1 MHKLHHK
8 LVLTN
13 KVNCCN
19 SRAGCLP
26 ALLFWFLNI
35 RNMKKLIKYIVS
47 IGAVVL
53 LLVAVVGLNIAIQDN
68 NETTATSSSGTATR
82 LNVAIVNEDKAVA
95 SGNNTYSL
103 GNSYIKKLEK
113 DESQNWSVVTRGTAD
128 SGNYQLIVI
137 IPSDFSAKILDLNS
151 LSAEQATIS
160 YEVKADGNQ
169 QIETEA
175 TKVGKDI
182 VSDLNNQLVDMYMA
196 SILSN
201 LYTAQQNVQVIANQ
215 QSGNIYSYRTNLL
228 GSAVDFE
235 NNFPT
240 LVTTANSSL
249 TANEAL
255 IQSLSTFSSLYNTLD
270 SSQQSFSTDLM
281 SLLEKRANDSISYE
295 DFASAL
301 MAVDP
306 GALSTDLATMTELLQ
321 DTQSQ
326 LKTTVSN
333 VSSSNTNGNDDV
345 QNQVDSLEKQIDTL
359 EKQFA
364 EQLQVL
370 QKQKD
375 NIEQFA
381 EDEVAKYYKAGSDDL
396 TVADLLNQKR
406 KSDGK
411 SYLATTADSYRS
423 SLQSTTSVALNQLP
437 AIDQSGIKS
446 LAANMTYLDASA
458 ADSLS
463 DFSTDLAAKFRSEV
477 SYTPSAL
484 SSELAAAKTAL
495 ETAKN
500 DFETEEQAYTNSV
513 TDATNSATTVKA
525 KVSLTLPSRAGFVLD
540 SWSYN
545 GKTYSGS
552 DTENVEVTLA
562 DSSSSDNSF
571 KFTYHYDTD
580 TADTTD
586 DSSVSDS
593 ISVTINGVTMTSA
606 NTMPDMTDYHQKAQA
621 YRKAESAYTAK
632 VQEVK
637 DVYKN
642 AQTLLNQYYATDA
655 FLNQSVK
662 ELITDIVTTALTDN
676 LTSYTENSTSTTE
689 SIKQQIDNLKAKRD
703 TIANQLANLQSSNE
717 AITSSLTSEI
727 NAVQS
732 LQEQISDL
740 KTQETSVSS
749 ALSDSDSTLGTLSST
764 LSDLLSSTSEL
775 KSTSESNVDEA
786 SQVSTLFSSF
796 NSDVE
801 SAQSN
806 SSKLA
811 TDAQDL
817 MAQFNKELEASGDF
831 VGSFVKVLNNA
842 YSNGVANEALLDF
855 LSNPV
860 TESSSSVKATVNVY
874 RPFTWILLLEIVTLF
889 TAYIFATYNVI
900 QKVKDKFSINKLQ
913 ETDILNTA
921 VIALLA
927 IITGVIL
934 GSVSASRLSVEREL
948 MPSWVLVVT
957 LFSLILTQG
966 QYLLIKN
973 FKAFGMGLSLFMTI
987 SFIYLSNAIGTT
999 ATLSGVPANLK
1010 KLNVLSI
1017 LEETLSS
1024 YFDGQSASLL
1034 LLLGVI
1040 VAILLLIGVNV
1051 FVTLNWQKLLQ
1062 KASKAEV

>member
-1 MHKLHHK
+1 
-8 LVLTN
+8 
-13 KVNCCN
+13 
-19 SRAGCLP
+19 
-26 ALLFWFLNI
+26 
-35 RNMKKLIKYIVS
+35 MKKLIKYIVS

-82 LNVAIVNEDKAVA
+82 LNVAIVNEDKAVV

-113 DESQNWSVVTRGTAD
+113 DDSQNWSVVTRGTAD

-281 SLLEKRANDSISYE
+281 SLVEKRANDSISYE

-306 GALSTDLATMTELLQ
+306 DALSTDLTTMTELLQ

-326 LKTTVSN
+326 LETTVSN
-333 VSSSNTNGNDDV
+333 VSSSSTSGNDDV
-345 QNQVDSLEKQIDTL
+345 QNQVDSLTEQINTL
-359 EKQFA
+359 ENQFA

-370 QKQKD
+370 QEQKD
-375 NIEQFA
+375 NIQQFA
-381 EDEVAKYYKAGSDDL
+381 AEEVAKYYKDSSDL
-396 TVADLLNQKR
+396 TVADLLNQK
-406 KSDGK
+406 SDGN
-411 SYLATTADSYRS
+411 SYLTTTADSYRS

-437 AIDQSGIKS
+437 AIDQSGISS

-463 DFSTDLAAKFRSEV
+463 DFSTDLAAKFSSEV

-495 ETAKN
+495 ENAKN
-500 DFETEEQAYTNSV
+500 DFETEEQTYTNSV
-513 TDATNSATTVKA
+513 TNATNSATTVKA

-545 GKTYSGS
+545 GKTYSSS
-552 DTENVEVTLA
+552 DTENVEVTLS

-593 ISVTINGVTMTSA
+593 ISVKINGVTVTSA
-606 NTMPDMTDYHQKAQA
+606 DTMPDMTDYQTKAQA
-621 YRKAESAYTAK
+621 YRTAESAYTAK

-642 AQTLLNQYYATDA
+642 AQTLLNQYYTTDD
-655 FLNQSVK
+655 FLNQSVTD
-662 ELITDIVTTALTDN
+662 LITDIVTTALTDN

-689 SIKQQIDNLKAKRD
+689 SINKQVDNLKAKRD
-703 TIANQLANLQSSNE
+703 TIANQLASLQSSNE

-775 KSTSESNVDEA
+775 KSTSESNADEA

-817 MAQFNKELEASGDF
+817 MAQFNKELEESGDF

-927 IITGVIL
+927 IIIGVIL

-987 SFIYLSNAIGTT
+987 SFVYLSNAIGTT

-1034 LLLGVI
+1034 LLLGAI

>member
-1 MHKLHHK
+1 
-8 LVLTN
+8 
-13 KVNCCN
+13 
-19 SRAGCLP
+19 
-26 ALLFWFLNI
+26 
-35 RNMKKLIKYIVS
+35 MKKLIKYIVS

-82 LNVAIVNEDKAVA
+82 LNVAIVNEDKAVV

-113 DESQNWSVVTRGTAD
+113 DDSQNWSVVTRGTAD

-201 LYTAQQNVQVIANQ
+201 LYTAQQNVQAIANQ

-281 SLLEKRANDSISYE
+281 SLVEKRANESISYE

-306 GALSTDLATMTELLQ
+306 DALSTDLTTMTELLQ

-326 LKTTVSN
+326 LETTVSSI
-333 VSSSNTNGNDDV
+333 SSSSTSGNDDV
-345 QNQVDSLEKQIDTL
+345 QNQVDSLTEQINTL
-359 EKQFA
+359 ENQFA

-370 QKQKD
+370 QEQKD

-381 EDEVAKYYKAGSDDL
+381 AEEVAKYYKDSSDL
-396 TVADLLNQKR
+396 TVADLLNQK
-406 KSDGK
+406 SDGN

-437 AIDQSGIKS
+437 AIDQSGIS
-446 LAANMTYLDASA
+446 NLAANMTYLDASA

-463 DFSTDLAAKFRSEV
+463 DFSTDLAAKFSSEV

-495 ETAKN
+495 ENAKN
-500 DFETEEQAYTNSV
+500 DFETEEQTYTNSV
-513 TDATNSATTVKA
+513 TNATNSATTVKA

-545 GKTYSGS
+545 GKTYSSS
-552 DTENVEVTLA
+552 DTENVEVTLS

-593 ISVTINGVTMTSA
+593 ISVKINGVTVTSA
-606 NTMPDMTDYHQKAQA
+606 DTMPDMTDYQTKAQA
-621 YRKAESAYTAK
+621 YRTAESAYTAK

-642 AQTLLNQYYATDA
+642 AQTLLNQYYTTDD
-655 FLNQSVK
+655 FLNQSVTD
-662 ELITDIVTTALTDN
+662 LITDIVTTALTDN

-689 SIKQQIDNLKAKRD
+689 SINKQIDSLKAKRD
-703 TIANQLANLQSSNE
+703 TIANQLASLQSSNE
-717 AITSSLTSEI
+717 AITSSLNSEI
-727 NAVQS
+727 TAVQS

-775 KSTSESNVDEA
+775 KSTSESNADEA

-817 MAQFNKELEASGDF
+817 MAQFNKELEESGDF

-927 IITGVIL
+927 IIIGVIL

-987 SFIYLSNAIGTT
+987 SFVYLSNAIGTT

-1034 LLLGVI
+1034 LLLGAI

>member
-1 MHKLHHK
+1 
-8 LVLTN
+8 
-13 KVNCCN
+13 
-19 SRAGCLP
+19 
-26 ALLFWFLNI
+26 
-35 RNMKKLIKYIVS
+35 MKKLIKYIVS

-53 LLVAVVGLNIAIQDN
+53 LLVAVVGLNITIQDN

-82 LNVAIVNEDKAVA
+82 LNVAIVNEDKAIV
-95 SGNNTYSL
+95 SGNNTHSL

-113 DESQNWSVVTRGTAD
+113 DDSQNWSVVTRGTAD

-201 LYTAQQNVQVIANQ
+201 LYTAQQNVQVVANQ

-240 LVTTANSSL
+240 LLTTANSSL

-281 SLLEKRANDSISYE
+281 SLVEKRANDSISYA

-306 GALSTDLATMTELLQ
+306 DALSTDLTTMTELLQ

-326 LKTTVSN
+326 LETTVSN
-333 VSSSNTNGNDDV
+333 VSSSSTSGNDDV

-375 NIEQFA
+375 NIKQFA
-381 EDEVAKYYKAGSDDL
+381 KDEVAKYYKAGSDDL

-446 LAANMTYLDASA
+446 LADNMTYLDASA

-463 DFSTDLAAKFRSEV
+463 DFSTNLADKFSSEV

-552 DTENVEVTLA
+552 DTENVEVTSS

-593 ISVTINGVTMTSA
+593 ISVTINGVTVTSA
-606 NTMPDMTDYHQKAQA
+606 DTMSDITDYQTKAQD
-621 YRKAESAYTAK
+621 YCTAESAYTAK

-642 AQTLLNQYYATDA
+642 AQTLLNQYYEKTDA

-662 ELITDIVTTALTDN
+662 ELIIDIVTTALYDS
-676 LTSYTENSTSTTE
+676 LTNYEDSTPKPE
-689 SIKQQIDNLKAKRD
+689 SIKQQIDNLKAKRV
-703 TIANQLANLQSSNE
+703 TITNQLASLQSSNE

-796 NSDVE
+796 NSDVK

-874 RPFTWILLLEIVTLF
+874 RPFTWILLLEIATLF

-927 IITGVIL
+927 IINGVIL

-948 MPSWVLVVT
+948 MPSWVLVVA

-973 FKAFGMGLSLFMTI
+973 FKAFGMGLSLFMII
-987 SFIYLSNAIGTT
+987 SFVYLSNAIGTT

-1034 LLLGVI
+1034 LLLGAI

>member
-1 MHKLHHK
+1 
-8 LVLTN
+8 
-13 KVNCCN
+13 
-19 SRAGCLP
+19 
-26 ALLFWFLNI
+26 
-35 RNMKKLIKYIVS
+35 MKKLIKYIVS

-82 LNVAIVNEDKAVA
+82 LNVDIVNEDKAVA

-113 DESQNWSVVTRGTAD
+113 DDSQNWSVVTRGTAD

-235 NNFPT
+235 NNFPA
-240 LVTTANSSL
+240 LVTTANSNL

-281 SLLEKRANDSISYE
+281 SLVEKRANDSISYA

-326 LKTTVSN
+326 LETTVSN
-333 VSSSNTNGNDDV
+333 VSSSSTNGNDDV

-359 EKQFA
+359 EKQFDT
-364 EQLQVL
+364 LK
-370 QKQKD
+370 KQKD

-381 EDEVAKYYKAGSDDL
+381 KDEVEKYYKDSS
-396 TVADLLNQKR
+396 VADLLNQKR

-411 SYLATTADSYRS
+411 SYLDPTAASYRS
-423 SLQSTTSVALNQLP
+423 SLQSITLAALKQLP
-437 AIDQSGIKS
+437 AIDPNDISS
-446 LAANMTYLDASA
+446 YLDKSA

-463 DFSTDLAAKFRSEV
+463 AFDTELADRFSSEV
-477 SYTPSAL
+477 SYKHTASAL
-484 SSELAAAKTAL
+484 LTELADAKTAL
-495 ETAKN
+495 EKAKN
-500 DFETEEQAYTNSV
+500 DFEQQTYTNSV
-513 TDATNSATTVKA
+513 TNATNSATTVKA
-525 KVSLTLPSRAGFVLD
+525 KVSLTLPSRAGFILD

-571 KFTYHYDTD
+571 KFTYHYDTATTS
-580 TADTTD
+580 TAA
-586 DSSVSDS
+586 DSSASDS

-606 NTMPDMTDYHQKAQA
+606 NTMPNMTDYQAKAQA
-621 YRKAESAYTAK
+621 YREAESAYTAK

-642 AQTLLNQYYATDA
+642 AQTLLNQYYTTDD
-655 FLNQSVK
+655 FLNQSVTD
-662 ELITDIVTTALTDN
+662 LITDIIKTALTDN
-676 LTSYTENSTSTTE
+676 LTSSTPTTE
-689 SIKQQIDNLKAKRD
+689 SIQQQIEKLEEKRK
-703 TIANQLANLQSSNE
+703 TIAGQLASLQSSNE

-727 NAVQS
+727 NTVQS

-749 ALSDSDSTLGTLSST
+749 ALSDSDSTLSTLSST

-786 SQVSTLFSSF
+786 SQVSILFSSF
-796 NSDVE
+796 NSDVK

-927 IITGVIL
+927 IIIGVIL
-934 GSVSASRLSVEREL
+934 GSISASRLSVEREL

-973 FKAFGMGLSLFMTI
+973 FKAFGMGVSLFMTI
-987 SFIYLSNAIGTT
+987 SFVYLSNAIGTT
-999 ATLSGVPANLK
+999 ATLSGVPASLK

-1034 LLLGVI
+1034 LLLGAI

>member
-1 MHKLHHK
+1 
-8 LVLTN
+8 
-13 KVNCCN
+13 
-19 SRAGCLP
+19 
-26 ALLFWFLNI
+26 
-35 RNMKKLIKYIVS
+35 MKKLIKYIVS

-82 LNVAIVNEDKAVA
+82 LNVAIVNEDKAVV

-113 DESQNWSVVTRGTAD
+113 DDSQNWSVVTRGTAD

-215 QSGNIYSYRTNLL
+215 QSGNIYSYRMNLL

-281 SLLEKRANDSISYE
+281 SLVEKRANDSISYE

-306 GALSTDLATMTELLQ
+306 DALSTDLTTMTELLQ

-326 LKTTVSN
+326 LETTVSS
-333 VSSSNTNGNDDV
+333 VSSSSTSGNDDV
-345 QNQVDSLEKQIDTL
+345 QNQVDSLTEQINTL
-359 EKQFA
+359 ENQFA

-370 QKQKD
+370 QEQKD
-375 NIEQFA
+375 NIQQFA
-381 EDEVAKYYKAGSDDL
+381 AEEVAKYYKDSSDL
-396 TVADLLNQKR
+396 TVADLLNQK
-406 KSDGK
+406 SDGN

-437 AIDQSGIKS
+437 AIDQSGISS

-463 DFSTDLAAKFRSEV
+463 DFSTDLAAKFSSEV

-495 ETAKN
+495 ENAKN
-500 DFETEEQAYTNSV
+500 DFETEEQTYTNSV
-513 TDATNSATTVKA
+513 TNATNSATTVKA

-545 GKTYSGS
+545 GKTYSSS
-552 DTENVEVTLA
+552 DTENVEVTLS

-593 ISVTINGVTMTSA
+593 ISVKINGVTVTSA
-606 NTMPDMTDYHQKAQA
+606 DTMPDMTDYQTKAQA
-621 YRKAESAYTAK
+621 
-632 VQEVK
+632 V
-637 DVYKN
+637 
-642 AQTLLNQYYATDA
+642 
-655 FLNQSVK
+655 
-662 ELITDIVTTALTDN
+662 
-676 LTSYTENSTSTTE
+676 SYSG
-689 SIKQQIDNLKAKRD
+689 I
-703 TIANQLANLQSSNE
+703 
-717 AITSSLTSEI
+717 SLHS
-727 NAVQS
+727 
-732 LQEQISDL
+732 
-740 KTQETSVSS
+740 
-749 ALSDSDSTLGTLSST
+749 
-764 LSDLLSSTSEL
+764 
-775 KSTSESNVDEA
+775 
-786 SQVSTLFSSF
+786 
-796 NSDVE
+796 
-801 SAQSN
+801 
-806 SSKLA
+806 
-811 TDAQDL
+811 
-817 MAQFNKELEASGDF
+817 
-831 VGSFVKVLNNA
+831 
-842 YSNGVANEALLDF
+842 
-855 LSNPV
+855 
-860 TESSSSVKATVNVY
+860 
-874 RPFTWILLLEIVTLF
+874 
-889 TAYIFATYNVI
+889 
-900 QKVKDKFSINKLQ
+900 
-913 ETDILNTA
+913 
-921 VIALLA
+921 
-927 IITGVIL
+927 
-934 GSVSASRLSVEREL
+934 
-948 MPSWVLVVT
+948 
-957 LFSLILTQG
+957 
-966 QYLLIKN
+966 
-973 FKAFGMGLSLFMTI
+973 
-987 SFIYLSNAIGTT
+987 
-999 ATLSGVPANLK
+999 
-1010 KLNVLSI
+1010 
-1017 LEETLSS
+1017 
-1024 YFDGQSASLL
+1024 
-1034 LLLGVI
+1034 
-1040 VAILLLIGVNV
+1040 
-1051 FVTLNWQKLLQ
+1051 
-1062 KASKAEV
+1062 

>member
-1 MHKLHHK
+1 
-8 LVLTN
+8 
-13 KVNCCN
+13 
-19 SRAGCLP
+19 
-26 ALLFWFLNI
+26 
-35 RNMKKLIKYIVS
+35 MKKLIKYIVS

-53 LLVAVVGLNIAIQDN
+53 LLVAVAGLNIAIQDN
-68 NETTATSSSGTATR
+68 NETTATSASGTATR
-82 LNVAIVNEDKAVA
+82 LNVAIVNEDKAIV

-113 DESQNWSVVTRGTAD
+113 DDNQNWSVVTRGTAD

-215 QSGNIYSYRTNLL
+215 QSGNIYSYRTHLL

-281 SLLEKRANDSISYE
+281 SLVEKRANDSISYA

-306 GALSTDLATMTELLQ
+306 DALSTDLTTMTELLQ

-326 LKTTVSN
+326 LETTVSN
-333 VSSSNTNGNDDV
+333 VSSSSTSGNDDV
-345 QNQVDSLEKQIDTL
+345 QNRVDSLTEQINTL
-359 EKQFA
+359 ENQFA

-370 QKQKD
+370 QEQKD
-375 NIEQFA
+375 NIKQFA
-381 EDEVAKYYKAGSDDL
+381 TDEVEKYCKGTDL
-396 TVADLLNQKR
+396 TVADLLNQK
-406 KSDGK
+406 SDGNY
-411 SYLATTADSYRS
+411 YLATTADSYRS
-423 SLQSTTSVALNQLP
+423 SLQSITSVALNQLP
-437 AIDQSGIKS
+437 AIDQSGIRS
-446 LAANMTYLDASA
+446 LADNMTYLDEHA

-495 ETAKN
+495 ENAKN
-500 DFETEEQAYTNSV
+500 DFETEEQTYTNSV
-513 TDATNSATTVKA
+513 TNATNSATTVKA

-545 GKTYSGS
+545 GKTYSSS
-552 DTENVEVTLA
+552 DTENVEVTLS

-586 DSSVSDS
+586 NSSVSDS
-593 ISVTINGVTMTSA
+593 ISVKINGVTVTSA
-606 NTMPDMTDYHQKAQA
+606 DTMPDMTDYQAKAQA
-621 YRKAESAYTAK
+621 YRTAESAYTAK

-642 AQTLLNQYYATDA
+642 AQTLLNQYYTTDD

-662 ELITDIVTTALTDN
+662 KLITDIVTTALTDN
-676 LTSYTENSTSTTE
+676 LTSYTENSTSTTD

-703 TIANQLANLQSSNE
+703 TIANQLASLQSSNE

-727 NAVQS
+727 NTVQS

-749 ALSDSDSTLGTLSST
+749 ALSDSDSTLSTLSST

-775 KSTSESNVDEA
+775 KSTSESNADEA

-811 TDAQDL
+811 ADAQDL
-817 MAQFNKELEASGDF
+817 MAQFHKELEESGDF

-927 IITGVIL
+927 IIIGVIL
-934 GSVSASRLSVEREL
+934 GSISASRLSVEREL

-973 FKAFGMGLSLFMTI
+973 FKAFGMGVSLFMTI
-987 SFIYLSNAIGTT
+987 SFVYLSNAIGTT
-999 ATLSGVPANLK
+999 ATLSGVPASLK

-1034 LLLGVI
+1034 LLLGAI

>member
-1 MHKLHHK
+1 
-8 LVLTN
+8 
-13 KVNCCN
+13 
-19 SRAGCLP
+19 
-26 ALLFWFLNI
+26 
-35 RNMKKLIKYIVS
+35 MKKLIKYIVS

-68 NETTATSSSGTATR
+68 NETIATSSSGTATR
-82 LNVAIVNEDKAVA
+82 LNVAIVNEDKAVV

-113 DESQNWSVVTRGTAD
+113 DDSQNWSVVTRGTAD

-281 SLLEKRANDSISYE
+281 SLVEKRANDSISYE

-306 GALSTDLATMTELLQ
+306 DALSTDLTTMTELLQ

-326 LKTTVSN
+326 LETTVSS
-333 VSSSNTNGNDDV
+333 VSSSSTSGNDDV
-345 QNQVDSLEKQIDTL
+345 QNQVDSLTEQINTL
-359 EKQFA
+359 ENQFA

-370 QKQKD
+370 QEQKD
-375 NIEQFA
+375 NIRQFA
-381 EDEVAKYYKAGSDDL
+381 AEEVAKYYKDSSDL
-396 TVADLLNQKR
+396 TVADLLNQK
-406 KSDGK
+406 SDGN

-437 AIDQSGIKS
+437 AIDQSGISS

-463 DFSTDLAAKFRSEV
+463 DFSTDLAAKFSSEV

-495 ETAKN
+495 ENAKN
-500 DFETEEQAYTNSV
+500 DFETEEQTYTNSV
-513 TDATNSATTVKA
+513 TNATNSATTVKA

-545 GKTYSGS
+545 GKTYSSS
-552 DTENVEVTLA
+552 DTENVEVTLS

-593 ISVTINGVTMTSA
+593 ISVKINGVTVTSA
-606 NTMPDMTDYHQKAQA
+606 DTMPDMTDYQTKAQA
-621 YRKAESAYTAK
+621 YRTAESAYTAK

-642 AQTLLNQYYATDA
+642 AQTLLNQYYTTDD
-655 FLNQSVK
+655 FLNQSVTD
-662 ELITDIVTTALTDN
+662 LITDIVTTALTDN

-689 SIKQQIDNLKAKRD
+689 SINKQIDSLKAKRD
-703 TIANQLANLQSSNE
+703 TIANQLASLQSSNE

-775 KSTSESNVDEA
+775 KSTSESNADEA

-817 MAQFNKELEASGDF
+817 MAQFNKELEESGDF

-900 QKVKDKFSINKLQ
+900 QKVKDKFRINKLQ

-927 IITGVIL
+927 IIIGVIL

-987 SFIYLSNAIGTT
+987 SFVYLSNAIGTT

-1034 LLLGVI
+1034 LLLGAI

>member
-1 MHKLHHK
+1 
-8 LVLTN
+8 
-13 KVNCCN
+13 
-19 SRAGCLP
+19 
-26 ALLFWFLNI
+26 
-35 RNMKKLIKYIVS
+35 MKKLIKYIAS

-53 LLVAVVGLNIAIQDN
+53 LLVAVVGLNIAIQDK

-82 LNVAIVNEDKAVA
+82 LNVAIVNEDKAVV

-113 DESQNWSVVTRGTAD
+113 DDSQNWSVVTRGTAD

-201 LYTAQQNVQVIANQ
+201 LYTAQQNVQVVANQ

-240 LVTTANSSL
+240 LLTTANSSL

-281 SLLEKRANDSISYE
+281 SLVEKRANDSISYA

-306 GALSTDLATMTELLQ
+306 DALSTDLTTMTELLQ

-326 LKTTVSN
+326 LETTVSN
-333 VSSSNTNGNDDV
+333 VSSSSTSGNDDV

-375 NIEQFA
+375 NIKQFA
-381 EDEVAKYYKAGSDDL
+381 KDEVAKYYNKDSSDL

-446 LAANMTYLDASA
+446 LADNMTYLDASA

-463 DFSTDLAAKFRSEV
+463 DFSTNLADKFSSEV

-552 DTENVEVTLA
+552 DTENVEVTSS

-593 ISVTINGVTMTSA
+593 ISVTINGVTVTSA
-606 NTMPDMTDYHQKAQA
+606 DTMSDITDYQTKAQD
-621 YRKAESAYTAK
+621 YCTAESAYTAK

-642 AQTLLNQYYATDA
+642 AQTLLNQYYEKTDA

-662 ELITDIVTTALTDN
+662 ELIIDIVTTALYDS
-676 LTSYTENSTSTTE
+676 LTNYEDSTPKPE
-689 SIKQQIDNLKAKRD
+689 SIKQQIDNLKAKRV
-703 TIANQLANLQSSNE
+703 TITNQLASLQSSNE

-775 KSTSESNVDEA
+775 KSTSESNADEA
-786 SQVSTLFSSF
+786 SQVNTLFSSF

-801 SAQSN
+801 SVRSD

-831 VGSFVKVLNNA
+831 VGSFAKVLNNA

-927 IITGVIL
+927 IIIGVIL
-934 GSVSASRLSVEREL
+934 GSISASRLSVEREL

-973 FKAFGMGLSLFMTI
+973 FKAFGMGMSLFMTI
-987 SFIYLSNAIGTT
+987 SFVYLSNAIGTT

-1034 LLLGVI
+1034 LLLGAI

>member
-1 MHKLHHK
+1 
-8 LVLTN
+8 
-13 KVNCCN
+13 
-19 SRAGCLP
+19 
-26 ALLFWFLNI
+26 
-35 RNMKKLIKYIVS
+35 MKKLIKYIVS

-82 LNVAIVNEDKAVA
+82 LNVAIVNEDKAVV

-113 DESQNWSVVTRGTAD
+113 DDSQNWSVVTRGTAD

-281 SLLEKRANDSISYE
+281 SLVEKRANDSISYE

-306 GALSTDLATMTELLQ
+306 DALSTDLTTMTELLQ

-326 LKTTVSN
+326 LETTVSS
-333 VSSSNTNGNDDV
+333 VSSSSTSGNDDV
-345 QNQVDSLEKQIDTL
+345 QNQVDSLTEQINTL
-359 EKQFA
+359 ENQFA

-370 QKQKD
+370 QEQKD

-381 EDEVAKYYKAGSDDL
+381 AEEVAKYYKDSSDL
-396 TVADLLNQKR
+396 TVADLLNQK
-406 KSDGK
+406 SDGN

-437 AIDQSGIKS
+437 AIDQSGISS

-463 DFSTDLAAKFRSEV
+463 DFSTDLAAKFSSEV

-495 ETAKN
+495 ENAKN
-500 DFETEEQAYTNSV
+500 DFETEEQTYTNSV
-513 TDATNSATTVKA
+513 TNATNSATTVKA

-545 GKTYSGS
+545 GKTYSSS
-552 DTENVEVTLA
+552 DTENVEVTLS

-593 ISVTINGVTMTSA
+593 ISVKINGVTVTSA
-606 NTMPDMTDYHQKAQA
+606 DTMPDMTDYQTKAQA
-621 YRKAESAYTAK
+621 YRTAESAYTAK

-642 AQTLLNQYYATDA
+642 AQTLLNQYYTTDD
-655 FLNQSVK
+655 FLNQSVTD
-662 ELITDIVTTALTDN
+662 LITDIVTTALTDN

-689 SIKQQIDNLKAKRD
+689 SINKQIDSLKAKRD
-703 TIANQLANLQSSNE
+703 TIANQLASLQSSNE

-775 KSTSESNVDEA
+775 KSTSESNADEA

-817 MAQFNKELEASGDF
+817 MAQFNKELEESGDF

-927 IITGVIL
+927 IIIGVIL

-948 MPSWVLVVT
+948 MPSWVLVVA

-987 SFIYLSNAIGTT
+987 SFVYLSNAIGTT

-1034 LLLGVI
+1034 LLLGAI

>member
-1 MHKLHHK
+1 
-8 LVLTN
+8 
-13 KVNCCN
+13 
-19 SRAGCLP
+19 
-26 ALLFWFLNI
+26 
-35 RNMKKLIKYIVS
+35 MKKLIKYIVS

-82 LNVAIVNEDKAVA
+82 LNVAIVNEDKAIV
-95 SGNNTYSL
+95 SGNNTHSL

-113 DESQNWSVVTRGTAD
+113 DDSQNWSVVTRGTAD

-215 QSGNIYSYRTNLL
+215 QSGNIYSYRTHLL

-240 LVTTANSSL
+240 LLTTANSSL

-281 SLLEKRANDSISYE
+281 SLVEKRANDSISYE

-301 MAVDP
+301 MAVDS

-326 LKTTVSN
+326 LETTVSN
-333 VSSSNTNGNDDV
+333 VSSSSTNGNDDV

-375 NIEQFA
+375 NIKQFA

-437 AIDQSGIKS
+437 AIDQSGISS

-484 SSELAAAKTAL
+484 SSELADAKTAL
-495 ETAKN
+495 ENAKN
-500 DFETEEQAYTNSV
+500 DFEQQTYTNSV
-513 TDATNSATTVKA
+513 TNATNSATTVKA

-552 DTENVEVTLA
+552 DTKNVEVTLS

-913 ETDILNTA
+913 ETDVLNTA

-927 IITGVIL
+927 IIIGLIL

-948 MPSWVLVVT
+948 MPSWVLVVA

-987 SFIYLSNAIGTT
+987 SFVYLSNAIGTT

-1010 KLNVLSI
+1010 KLNVLSV

-1034 LLLGVI
+1034 LLLGAI

>member
-1 MHKLHHK
+1 
-8 LVLTN
+8 
-13 KVNCCN
+13 
-19 SRAGCLP
+19 
-26 ALLFWFLNI
+26 
-35 RNMKKLIKYIVS
+35 MKKLIKYIVS

-82 LNVAIVNEDKAVA
+82 LNVAIVNEDKAVV

-113 DESQNWSVVTRGTAD
+113 DDSQNWSVVTRGTAD

-281 SLLEKRANDSISYE
+281 SLVEKHANDSISYE

-306 GALSTDLATMTELLQ
+306 DALSTDLTTMTELLQ

-326 LKTTVSN
+326 LETTVSS
-333 VSSSNTNGNDDV
+333 VSSSSTSGNDDV
-345 QNQVDSLEKQIDTL
+345 QNQVDSLTEQINTL
-359 EKQFA
+359 ENQFA

-370 QKQKD
+370 QEQKD
-375 NIEQFA
+375 NIQQFA
-381 EDEVAKYYKAGSDDL
+381 AEEVAKYYKDSSDL
-396 TVADLLNQKR
+396 TVVDLLNQK
-406 KSDGK
+406 SDGN
-411 SYLATTADSYRS
+411 SYLTTTADSYRS

-437 AIDQSGIKS
+437 AIDQSGISS

-463 DFSTDLAAKFRSEV
+463 DFSTDLAAKFSSEV

-495 ETAKN
+495 ENAKN
-500 DFETEEQAYTNSV
+500 DFETEEQTYTNSV
-513 TDATNSATTVKA
+513 TNATNSATTVKA

-545 GKTYSGS
+545 GKTYSSS
-552 DTENVEVTLA
+552 DTENVEVTLS

-571 KFTYHYDTD
+571 TFTYHYDTD

-593 ISVTINGVTMTSA
+593 ISVKINGVTVTSA
-606 NTMPDMTDYHQKAQA
+606 DTMPDMTDYQTKAQA
-621 YRKAESAYTAK
+621 YRTAESAYTAK

-642 AQTLLNQYYATDA
+642 AQTLLNQYYTTDD
-655 FLNQSVK
+655 FLNQSVTD
-662 ELITDIVTTALTDN
+662 LITDIVTTALTDN
-676 LTSYTENSTSTTE
+676 LTSYTENSTSTTD
-689 SIKQQIDNLKAKRD
+689 SINKQIDSLKAKRD
-703 TIANQLANLQSSNE
+703 TIANQLASLQSSNE

-775 KSTSESNVDEA
+775 KSTSESNADEA

-817 MAQFNKELEASGDF
+817 MAQFNKELEESGDF

-927 IITGVIL
+927 IIIGVIL

-987 SFIYLSNAIGTT
+987 SFVYLSNAIGTT

-1034 LLLGVI
+1034 LLLGAI

>member
-1 MHKLHHK
+1 
-8 LVLTN
+8 
-13 KVNCCN
+13 
-19 SRAGCLP
+19 
-26 ALLFWFLNI
+26 
-35 RNMKKLIKYIVS
+35 MKKLIKYIVS

-82 LNVAIVNEDKAVA
+82 LNVAIVNEDKAVV

-113 DESQNWSVVTRGTAD
+113 DDSQNWSVVTRGTAD

-281 SLLEKRANDSISYE
+281 NLVEKRANDSISYE

-306 GALSTDLATMTELLQ
+306 DALSTDLTTMTELLQ

-326 LKTTVSN
+326 LETTVSS
-333 VSSSNTNGNDDV
+333 VSSSSTSGNDDV
-345 QNQVDSLEKQIDTL
+345 QNQVDSLTEQINTL
-359 EKQFA
+359 ENQFA

-370 QKQKD
+370 QEQKD
-375 NIEQFA
+375 NIQQFA
-381 EDEVAKYYKAGSDDL
+381 AEEVAKYYKDSSDL
-396 TVADLLNQKR
+396 TVADLLNQK
-406 KSDGK
+406 SDGN
-411 SYLATTADSYRS
+411 SYLTTTADSYRS

-437 AIDQSGIKS
+437 AIDQSGISS

-463 DFSTDLAAKFRSEV
+463 DFSTDLAAKFSSEV

-495 ETAKN
+495 ENAKN
-500 DFETEEQAYTNSV
+500 DFETEEQTYTNSV
-513 TDATNSATTVKA
+513 TNATNSATTVKA

-545 GKTYSGS
+545 GKTYSSS
-552 DTENVEVTLA
+552 DTENVEVTLS

-571 KFTYHYDTD
+571 TFTYHYDTD

-593 ISVTINGVTMTSA
+593 ISVKINGVTVTSA
-606 NTMPDMTDYHQKAQA
+606 DTMPDMTDYQTKAQA
-621 YRKAESAYTAK
+621 YRTAESAYTAK

-642 AQTLLNQYYATDA
+642 AQTLLNQYYTTDD
-655 FLNQSVK
+655 FLNQSVTD
-662 ELITDIVTTALTDN
+662 LITDIVTTALTDN
-676 LTSYTENSTSTTE
+676 LTSYTENSTSTTD
-689 SIKQQIDNLKAKRD
+689 SINKQIDSLKAKRD
-703 TIANQLANLQSSNE
+703 TIANQLASLQSSNE

-775 KSTSESNVDEA
+775 KSTSESNADEA

-817 MAQFNKELEASGDF
+817 MAQFNKELEESGDF

-927 IITGVIL
+927 IIIGVIL

-973 FKAFGMGLSLFMTI
+973 FKALGMGVSLFMTI
-987 SFIYLSNAIGTT
+987 SFVYLSNAIGTT

-1034 LLLGVI
+1034 LLLGAI
-1040 VAILLLIGVNV
+1040 VAILLLIAVNV

>member
-1 MHKLHHK
+1 
-8 LVLTN
+8 
-13 KVNCCN
+13 
-19 SRAGCLP
+19 
-26 ALLFWFLNI
+26 
-35 RNMKKLIKYIVS
+35 MKKLIKYIVS

-53 LLVAVVGLNIAIQDN
+53 LLVAVAGLNIAIQDN
-68 NETTATSSSGTATR
+68 NETTATSASGTATR
-82 LNVAIVNEDKAVA
+82 LNVAIVNEDKAIV

-113 DESQNWSVVTRGTAD
+113 DDNQNWSVVTRGTAD

-215 QSGNIYSYRTNLL
+215 QSGNIYSYRTHLL

-281 SLLEKRANDSISYE
+281 SLVEKRANDSISYA

-306 GALSTDLATMTELLQ
+306 DALSTDLTTMTELLQ

-326 LKTTVSN
+326 LETTVSN
-333 VSSSNTNGNDDV
+333 VSSSSTSGNDDV
-345 QNQVDSLEKQIDTL
+345 QNRVDSLTEQINTL
-359 EKQFA
+359 ENQFA

-370 QKQKD
+370 QEQKD
-375 NIEQFA
+375 NIKQFA
-381 EDEVAKYYKAGSDDL
+381 TDEVEKYCKGTDL
-396 TVADLLNQKR
+396 TVADLLNQK
-406 KSDGK
+406 SDGNY
-411 SYLATTADSYRS
+411 YLATTADSYRS
-423 SLQSTTSVALNQLP
+423 SLQSITSVALNQLP
-437 AIDQSGIKS
+437 AIDQSGIRS
-446 LAANMTYLDASA
+446 LADNMTYLDEHA

-495 ETAKN
+495 ENAKN
-500 DFETEEQAYTNSV
+500 DFETEEQTYTNSV
-513 TDATNSATTVKA
+513 TNATNSATTVKA

-545 GKTYSGS
+545 GKTYSSS
-552 DTENVEVTLA
+552 DTENVEVTLS

-586 DSSVSDS
+586 NSSVSDS
-593 ISVTINGVTMTSA
+593 ISVKINGVTVTSA
-606 NTMPDMTDYHQKAQA
+606 DTMPDMTDYQAKAQA
-621 YRKAESAYTAK
+621 YRTAESAYTAK

-642 AQTLLNQYYATDA
+642 AQTLLNQYYTTDD

-662 ELITDIVTTALTDN
+662 KLITDIVTTALTDN
-676 LTSYTENSTSTTE
+676 LTSYTENSTSTTD

-703 TIANQLANLQSSNE
+703 TIANQLASLQSSNE

-727 NAVQS
+727 NTVQS

-749 ALSDSDSTLGTLSST
+749 ALSDSDSTLSTLSST

-775 KSTSESNVDEA
+775 KSTSESNADEA

-811 TDAQDL
+811 ADAQDL
-817 MAQFNKELEASGDF
+817 MAQFHKELEESGDF

-927 IITGVIL
+927 IIIGVIL
-934 GSVSASRLSVEREL
+934 GSISASRLSVEREL

-987 SFIYLSNAIGTT
+987 SFVYLSNAIGTT

-1034 LLLGVI
+1034 LLLGAI

>member
-1 MHKLHHK
+1 
-8 LVLTN
+8 
-13 KVNCCN
+13 
-19 SRAGCLP
+19 
-26 ALLFWFLNI
+26 
-35 RNMKKLIKYIVS
+35 MKKLIKYIVS

-82 LNVAIVNEDKAVA
+82 LNVAIVNEDKAVV

-113 DESQNWSVVTRGTAD
+113 DDSQNWSVVTRGTAD

-281 SLLEKRANDSISYE
+281 SLVEKRANDSISYE

-306 GALSTDLATMTELLQ
+306 DALSTDLTTMTELLQ

-326 LKTTVSN
+326 LETTVSN
-333 VSSSNTNGNDDV
+333 VSSSSTSGNDDV
-345 QNQVDSLEKQIDTL
+345 QNQVDSLTEQINTL
-359 EKQFA
+359 ENQFA

-370 QKQKD
+370 QEQKD
-375 NIEQFA
+375 NIQQFA
-381 EDEVAKYYKAGSDDL
+381 AEEVAKYYKDSSDL
-396 TVADLLNQKR
+396 TVADLLNQK
-406 KSDGK
+406 SDGN
-411 SYLATTADSYRS
+411 SYLTTTADSYRS

-437 AIDQSGIKS
+437 AIDQSGISS

-463 DFSTDLAAKFRSEV
+463 DFSTDLAANFSSEV

-495 ETAKN
+495 ENAKN
-500 DFETEEQAYTNSV
+500 DFETEEQTYTNSV
-513 TDATNSATTVKA
+513 TNATNSATTVKA

-545 GKTYSGS
+545 GKTYSSS
-552 DTENVEVTLA
+552 DTENVEVTLS

-593 ISVTINGVTMTSA
+593 ISVKINGVTVTSA
-606 NTMPDMTDYHQKAQA
+606 DTMPDMTDYQTKAQA
-621 YRKAESAYTAK
+621 YRTAESAYTAK

-642 AQTLLNQYYATDA
+642 AQTLLNQYYTTDD
-655 FLNQSVK
+655 FLNQSVTD
-662 ELITDIVTTALTDN
+662 LITDIVTTALTDN

-689 SIKQQIDNLKAKRD
+689 SINKQIDNLKAKRD

-775 KSTSESNVDEA
+775 KSTSESNADEA

-817 MAQFNKELEASGDF
+817 MAQFNKELEESGDF

-927 IITGVIL
+927 IIIGVIL

-973 FKAFGMGLSLFMTI
+973 FKAFGMGLSLFITI
-987 SFIYLSNAIGTT
+987 SFVYLSNAIGTT

-1034 LLLGVI
+1034 LLLGAI

>member
-1 MHKLHHK
+1 
-8 LVLTN
+8 
-13 KVNCCN
+13 
-19 SRAGCLP
+19 
-26 ALLFWFLNI
+26 
-35 RNMKKLIKYIVS
+35 MKKLIKYIVS

-82 LNVAIVNEDKAVA
+82 LNVAIVNEDKAVV

-113 DESQNWSVVTRGTAD
+113 DDNQNWSVVTRGTAD

-215 QSGNIYSYRTNLL
+215 QSGNIYSYRTHLL

-281 SLLEKRANDSISYE
+281 SLVEKRANDSISYA

-306 GALSTDLATMTELLQ
+306 DALSTDLTTMTELLQ

-326 LKTTVSN
+326 LETTVSN
-333 VSSSNTNGNDDV
+333 VSSSSTSGNDDV
-345 QNQVDSLEKQIDTL
+345 QNRVDSLTEQINTL
-359 EKQFA
+359 ENQFA

-370 QKQKD
+370 QEQKD
-375 NIEQFA
+375 NIKQFA
-381 EDEVAKYYKAGSDDL
+381 TDEVEKYCKGTDL
-396 TVADLLNQKR
+396 TVADLLNQK
-406 KSDGK
+406 SDGN

-423 SLQSTTSVALNQLP
+423 SLQSITSVALNQLP
-437 AIDQSGIKS
+437 AIDQSGIRS
-446 LAANMTYLDASA
+446 LADNMTYLDEHA

-495 ETAKN
+495 ENAKN
-500 DFETEEQAYTNSV
+500 DFETEEQTYTNSV
-513 TDATNSATTVKA
+513 TNATNSATTVKA

-545 GKTYSGS
+545 GKTYSSS
-552 DTENVEVTLA
+552 DTENVEVTLS

-586 DSSVSDS
+586 NSSVSDS
-593 ISVTINGVTMTSA
+593 ISVKINGVTVTSA
-606 NTMPDMTDYHQKAQA
+606 DTMPDMTDYQAKAQA
-621 YRKAESAYTAK
+621 YRTAESAYTAK

-642 AQTLLNQYYATDA
+642 AQTLLNQYYTTDD

-662 ELITDIVTTALTDN
+662 KLITDIVTTALTDN
-676 LTSYTENSTSTTE
+676 LTSYTENSTSTTD

-703 TIANQLANLQSSNE
+703 TIANQLASLQSSNE

-727 NAVQS
+727 NTVQS

-749 ALSDSDSTLGTLSST
+749 ALSDSDSTLSTLSST

-775 KSTSESNVDEA
+775 KSTSESNADEA

-811 TDAQDL
+811 ADAQDL
-817 MAQFNKELEASGDF
+817 MAQFHKELEESGDF

-913 ETDILNTA
+913 ETDILNTT

-927 IITGVIL
+927 IIIGVIL
-934 GSVSASRLSVEREL
+934 GSISASRLSVEREL

-973 FKAFGMGLSLFMTI
+973 FKAFGMGVSLFMTI
-987 SFIYLSNAIGTT
+987 SFVYLSNAIGTT
-999 ATLSGVPANLK
+999 ATLSGVPASLK

-1034 LLLGVI
+1034 LLLGAI

>member
-1 MHKLHHK
+1 
-8 LVLTN
+8 
-13 KVNCCN
+13 
-19 SRAGCLP
+19 
-26 ALLFWFLNI
+26 
-35 RNMKKLIKYIVS
+35 MKKLIKYIVS

-53 LLVAVVGLNIAIQDN
+53 LLVAVAGLNIAIQDN
-68 NETTATSSSGTATR
+68 NETTATSASGTATR
-82 LNVAIVNEDKAVA
+82 LNVAIVNEDKAIV

-113 DESQNWSVVTRGTAD
+113 DDNQNWSVVTRGTAD

-201 LYTAQQNVQVIANQ
+201 LYTAQQNVQVITNQ
-215 QSGNIYSYRTNLL
+215 QSGNIYSYRTHLL

-281 SLLEKRANDSISYE
+281 SLVEKRANDSISYA

-306 GALSTDLATMTELLQ
+306 DALSTDLTTMTELLQ

-326 LKTTVSN
+326 LETTVSN
-333 VSSSNTNGNDDV
+333 VSSSRTSGNDDV
-345 QNQVDSLEKQIDTL
+345 QNRVDSLTEQINTL
-359 EKQFA
+359 ENQFA

-370 QKQKD
+370 QEQKD
-375 NIEQFA
+375 NIKQFA
-381 EDEVAKYYKAGSDDL
+381 TDEVEKYCKGTDL
-396 TVADLLNQKR
+396 TVADLLNQK
-406 KSDGK
+406 SDGNY
-411 SYLATTADSYRS
+411 YLATTADSYRS
-423 SLQSTTSVALNQLP
+423 SLQSITSVALNQLP
-437 AIDQSGIKS
+437 AIDQSGIRS
-446 LAANMTYLDASA
+446 LADNMTYLDEHA

-495 ETAKN
+495 ENAKN
-500 DFETEEQAYTNSV
+500 DFETEEQTYTNSV
-513 TDATNSATTVKA
+513 TNATNSATTVKA

-545 GKTYSGS
+545 GKTYSSS
-552 DTENVEVTLA
+552 DTENVEVTLS

-586 DSSVSDS
+586 NSSVSDS
-593 ISVTINGVTMTSA
+593 ISVKINGVTVTSA
-606 NTMPDMTDYHQKAQA
+606 DTMPDMTDYQAKAQA
-621 YRKAESAYTAK
+621 YRTAESAYTAK

-642 AQTLLNQYYATDA
+642 AQTLLNQYYTTDD

-662 ELITDIVTTALTDN
+662 KLITDIVTTALTDN
-676 LTSYTENSTSTTE
+676 LTSYTENSTSTTD

-703 TIANQLANLQSSNE
+703 TIANQLASLQSSNE

-727 NAVQS
+727 NTVQS

-749 ALSDSDSTLGTLSST
+749 ALSDSDSTLSTLSST

-775 KSTSESNVDEA
+775 KSTSESNADEA

-811 TDAQDL
+811 ADAQDL
-817 MAQFNKELEASGDF
+817 MAQFHKELEESGDF

-927 IITGVIL
+927 IIIGVIL
-934 GSVSASRLSVEREL
+934 GSISASRLSVEREL

-973 FKAFGMGLSLFMTI
+973 FKAFGMGVSLFMTI
-987 SFIYLSNAIGTT
+987 SFVYLSNAIGTT
-999 ATLSGVPANLK
+999 ATLSGVPASLK

-1034 LLLGVI
+1034 LLLGAI

>member
-1 MHKLHHK
+1 
-8 LVLTN
+8 
-13 KVNCCN
+13 
-19 SRAGCLP
+19 
-26 ALLFWFLNI
+26 
-35 RNMKKLIKYIVS
+35 MKKLIKYIVS

-82 LNVAIVNEDKAVA
+82 LNVAIVNEDKAVV

-113 DESQNWSVVTRGTAD
+113 DDSQNWSVVTRGTAD

-281 SLLEKRANDSISYE
+281 SLVEKRANDSISYE

-306 GALSTDLATMTELLQ
+306 DALSTDLTTMTELLQ

-326 LKTTVSN
+326 LETTVSN
-333 VSSSNTNGNDDV
+333 VSSSSTSGNDDV
-345 QNQVDSLEKQIDTL
+345 QNQVDSLTEQINTL
-359 EKQFA
+359 ENQFA

-370 QKQKD
+370 QEQKD
-375 NIEQFA
+375 NIQQFA
-381 EDEVAKYYKAGSDDL
+381 AEEVAKYYKDSSDL
-396 TVADLLNQKR
+396 TVADLLNQK
-406 KSDGK
+406 SDGN
-411 SYLATTADSYRS
+411 SYLTTTADSYRS

-437 AIDQSGIKS
+437 AIDQSGISS

-463 DFSTDLAAKFRSEV
+463 DFSTDLAAKFSSEV

-495 ETAKN
+495 ENAKN
-500 DFETEEQAYTNSV
+500 DFETEEQTYTNSV
-513 TDATNSATTVKA
+513 TNATNSATTVKA

-545 GKTYSGS
+545 GKTYSSS
-552 DTENVEVTLA
+552 DTENVEVTLS

-593 ISVTINGVTMTSA
+593 ISVKINGVTVTSA
-606 NTMPDMTDYHQKAQA
+606 DTMPDMTDYQTKAQA
-621 YRKAESAYTAK
+621 YRTAESAYTAK

-642 AQTLLNQYYATDA
+642 AQTLLNQYYTTDD
-655 FLNQSVK
+655 FLNQSVTD
-662 ELITDIVTTALTDN
+662 LITDIVTTALTDN
-676 LTSYTENSTSTTE
+676 LTSYAENSTSTTE
-689 SIKQQIDNLKAKRD
+689 SINKQIDNLKAKRD
-703 TIANQLANLQSSNE
+703 TIANQLASLQSSNE

-775 KSTSESNVDEA
+775 KSTSESNADEA

-817 MAQFNKELEASGDF
+817 MAQFNKELEESGDF

-927 IITGVIL
+927 IIIGVIL

-987 SFIYLSNAIGTT
+987 SFVYLSNAIGTT

-1034 LLLGVI
+1034 LLLGAI

>member
-1 MHKLHHK
+1 
-8 LVLTN
+8 
-13 KVNCCN
+13 
-19 SRAGCLP
+19 
-26 ALLFWFLNI
+26 
-35 RNMKKLIKYIVS
+35 MKKLIKYIVS

-82 LNVAIVNEDKAVA
+82 LNVAIVNEDKAVV

-113 DESQNWSVVTRGTAD
+113 DDSQNWSVVTRGTAD

-281 SLLEKRANDSISYE
+281 SLVEKRANDSISYE

-306 GALSTDLATMTELLQ
+306 DALSTDLTTMTELLQ

-326 LKTTVSN
+326 LETTVSN
-333 VSSSNTNGNDDV
+333 VSSSSTSGNDDV
-345 QNQVDSLEKQIDTL
+345 QNQVDSLTEQINTL
-359 EKQFA
+359 ENQFA

-370 QKQKD
+370 QEQKD
-375 NIEQFA
+375 NIQQFA
-381 EDEVAKYYKAGSDDL
+381 AEEVAKYYKDSSDL
-396 TVADLLNQKR
+396 TVADLLNQK
-406 KSDGK
+406 SDGN

-437 AIDQSGIKS
+437 AIDQSGISS

-463 DFSTDLAAKFRSEV
+463 DFSTDLAANFSSEV

-495 ETAKN
+495 ENAKN
-500 DFETEEQAYTNSV
+500 DFETEEQTYTNSV
-513 TDATNSATTVKA
+513 TNATNSATTVKA

-545 GKTYSGS
+545 GKTYSSS
-552 DTENVEVTLA
+552 DTENVEVTLS

-593 ISVTINGVTMTSA
+593 ISVKINGVTVTSA
-606 NTMPDMTDYHQKAQA
+606 DTMPDMTDYQTKAQA
-621 YRKAESAYTAK
+621 YRTAESAYTAK

-642 AQTLLNQYYATDA
+642 AQTLLNQYYATDD
-655 FLNQSVK
+655 FLNQSVTD
-662 ELITDIVTTALTDN
+662 LITDIVTTALTDN
-676 LTSYTENSTSTTE
+676 LTIYTENSTSTTE
-689 SIKQQIDNLKAKRD
+689 SINKQIDNLKAKRD
-703 TIANQLANLQSSNE
+703 TIANQLASLQSSNE

-775 KSTSESNVDEA
+775 KSTSESNADEA

-817 MAQFNKELEASGDF
+817 MAQFNKELEESGDF

-927 IITGVIL
+927 IIIGVIL

-987 SFIYLSNAIGTT
+987 SFVYLSNAIGTT

-1034 LLLGVI
+1034 LLLGAI

>member
-1 MHKLHHK
+1 
-8 LVLTN
+8 
-13 KVNCCN
+13 
-19 SRAGCLP
+19 
-26 ALLFWFLNI
+26 
-35 RNMKKLIKYIVS
+35 MKKLIKYIVS

-82 LNVAIVNEDKAVA
+82 LNVAIVNEDKAVV

-113 DESQNWSVVTRGTAD
+113 DDSQNWSVVTRGTAD

-201 LYTAQQNVQVIANQ
+201 LYTAQQNVQAIANQ

-281 SLLEKRANDSISYE
+281 SLVEKRANDSISYE

-306 GALSTDLATMTELLQ
+306 DALSTDLTTMTELLQ

-326 LKTTVSN
+326 LETTVSS
-333 VSSSNTNGNDDV
+333 VSSSSTSGNDDV
-345 QNQVDSLEKQIDTL
+345 QNQVDSLTEQINTL
-359 EKQFA
+359 ENQFA

-370 QKQKD
+370 QEQKD

-381 EDEVAKYYKAGSDDL
+381 AEEVAKYYKDSSDL
-396 TVADLLNQKR
+396 TVADLLNQK
-406 KSDGK
+406 SDGN

-437 AIDQSGIKS
+437 AIDQSGIS
-446 LAANMTYLDASA
+446 NLAANMTYLDASA

-463 DFSTDLAAKFRSEV
+463 DFSTDLAAKFSSEV

-495 ETAKN
+495 ENAKN
-500 DFETEEQAYTNSV
+500 DFETEEQTYTNSV
-513 TDATNSATTVKA
+513 TNATNSATTVKA

-545 GKTYSGS
+545 GKTYSSS
-552 DTENVEVTLA
+552 DTENVEVTLS

-593 ISVTINGVTMTSA
+593 ISVKINGVTVTSA
-606 NTMPDMTDYHQKAQA
+606 DTMPDMTDYQTKAQA
-621 YRKAESAYTAK
+621 YRTAESAYTAK

-642 AQTLLNQYYATDA
+642 AQTLLNQYYTTDD
-655 FLNQSVK
+655 FLNQSVTD
-662 ELITDIVTTALTDN
+662 LITDIVTTALTDN

-689 SIKQQIDNLKAKRD
+689 SINKQIDSLKAKRD
-703 TIANQLANLQSSNE
+703 TIANQLASLQSLNE
-717 AITSSLTSEI
+717 AITSSLNSEI
-727 NAVQS
+727 TAVQS

-775 KSTSESNVDEA
+775 KSTSESNADEA

-817 MAQFNKELEASGDF
+817 MAQFNKELEESGDF

-927 IITGVIL
+927 IIIGVIL

-948 MPSWVLVVT
+948 MPSWVLVVS

-987 SFIYLSNAIGTT
+987 SFVYLSNAIGTT
-999 ATLSGVPANLK
+999 AVLSGVPANLK

-1034 LLLGVI
+1034 LLLGAI

>member
-1 MHKLHHK
+1 
-8 LVLTN
+8 
-13 KVNCCN
+13 
-19 SRAGCLP
+19 
-26 ALLFWFLNI
+26 
-35 RNMKKLIKYIVS
+35 MKKLIKYIVS

-68 NETTATSSSGTATR
+68 NETTATSPSGTATR
-82 LNVAIVNEDKAVA
+82 LNVAIVNEDKAVV

-113 DESQNWSVVTRGTAD
+113 DDSQNWSVVTRGTAD

-201 LYTAQQNVQVIANQ
+201 LYTAQQNVQVVANQ

-240 LVTTANSSL
+240 LLTTANSSL

-281 SLLEKRANDSISYE
+281 SLVEKRANDSISYA

-306 GALSTDLATMTELLQ
+306 DALSTDLTTMTELLQ

-326 LKTTVSN
+326 LETTVSN
-333 VSSSNTNGNDDV
+333 VSSSSTSGNDDV

-375 NIEQFA
+375 NIKQFA
-381 EDEVAKYYKAGSDDL
+381 KDEVAKYYKAGSDDL

-446 LAANMTYLDASA
+446 LADNMTYLDASA

-463 DFSTDLAAKFRSEV
+463 DFSTNLADKFSSEV

-552 DTENVEVTLA
+552 DTENVEVTSS

-593 ISVTINGVTMTSA
+593 ISVTINGVTVTSA
-606 NTMPDMTDYHQKAQA
+606 DTMSDITDYQTKAQD
-621 YRKAESAYTAK
+621 YCTAESAYTAK

-642 AQTLLNQYYATDA
+642 AQTLLNQYYEKTDA

-662 ELITDIVTTALTDN
+662 ELIIDIVTTALYDS
-676 LTSYTENSTSTTE
+676 LTNYEDSTPKPE
-689 SIKQQIDNLKAKRD
+689 SIKQQIDNLKAKRV
-703 TIANQLANLQSSNE
+703 TITNQLASLQSSNE

-775 KSTSESNVDEA
+775 KSTSESNADEA
-786 SQVSTLFSSF
+786 SQVNTLFSSF

-801 SAQSN
+801 SVRSD

-817 MAQFNKELEASGDF
+817 MAQFNKELEESGDF

-874 RPFTWILLLEIVTLF
+874 RPFTWILLLEIATLF

-927 IITGVIL
+927 IIIGVIL

-948 MPSWVLVVT
+948 MPSWVLVVA

-973 FKAFGMGLSLFMTI
+973 FKAFGMGLSLFMII
-987 SFIYLSNAIGTT
+987 SFVYLSNAIGTT

-1034 LLLGVI
+1034 LLLGAI

>member
-1 MHKLHHK
+1 
-8 LVLTN
+8 
-13 KVNCCN
+13 
-19 SRAGCLP
+19 
-26 ALLFWFLNI
+26 
-35 RNMKKLIKYIVS
+35 MKKLIKYIVS

-82 LNVAIVNEDKAVA
+82 LNVAIVNEDKAVV

-113 DESQNWSVVTRGTAD
+113 DDSQNWSVVTRGTAD

-281 SLLEKRANDSISYE
+281 SLVEKRANDSISYE

-306 GALSTDLATMTELLQ
+306 DALSTDLTTMTELLQ

-326 LKTTVSN
+326 LETTVSS
-333 VSSSNTNGNDDV
+333 VSSSSTSGNDDV
-345 QNQVDSLEKQIDTL
+345 QNQVDSLTEQINTL
-359 EKQFA
+359 ENQFA

-370 QKQKD
+370 QEQKD
-375 NIEQFA
+375 NIQQFA
-381 EDEVAKYYKAGSDDL
+381 AEEVAKYYKDSSDL
-396 TVADLLNQKR
+396 TVADLLNQK
-406 KSDGK
+406 SDGN

-437 AIDQSGIKS
+437 AIDQSGISS

-463 DFSTDLAAKFRSEV
+463 DFSTDLAAKFSSEV

-495 ETAKN
+495 ENAKN
-500 DFETEEQAYTNSV
+500 DFETEEQTYTNSV
-513 TDATNSATTVKA
+513 TNATNSATTVKA

-545 GKTYSGS
+545 GKTYSSS
-552 DTENVEVTLA
+552 DTENVEVTLS

-593 ISVTINGVTMTSA
+593 ISVKINGVTVTSA
-606 NTMPDMTDYHQKAQA
+606 DTMPDMTDYQTKAQT
-621 YRKAESAYTAK
+621 YRTAESAYTAK

-642 AQTLLNQYYATDA
+642 AQTLLNQYYATDD
-655 FLNQSVK
+655 FLNQSVTD
-662 ELITDIVTTALTDN
+662 LITDIVTTALTDN

-689 SIKQQIDNLKAKRD
+689 SINKQIDSLKAKRD
-703 TIANQLANLQSSNE
+703 TIANQLASLQSSNE

-775 KSTSESNVDEA
+775 KSTSESNADEA

-817 MAQFNKELEASGDF
+817 MAQFNKELEESGDF

-860 TESSSSVKATVNVY
+860 TESSSSVKATVNIY

-927 IITGVIL
+927 IIIGVIL

-948 MPSWVLVVT
+948 MPSWVLVVA

-987 SFIYLSNAIGTT
+987 SFVYLSNAIGTT

-1034 LLLGVI
+1034 LLLGAI

>member
-1 MHKLHHK
+1 
-8 LVLTN
+8 
-13 KVNCCN
+13 
-19 SRAGCLP
+19 
-26 ALLFWFLNI
+26 
-35 RNMKKLIKYIVS
+35 MKKLIKYIVS

-82 LNVAIVNEDKAVA
+82 LNVAIVNEDKAVV

-113 DESQNWSVVTRGTAD
+113 DDSQNWSVVTRGTAD

-281 SLLEKRANDSISYE
+281 SLVEKRANDSISYE

-306 GALSTDLATMTELLQ
+306 DALSTDLTTMTELLQ

-326 LKTTVSN
+326 LETTVSS
-333 VSSSNTNGNDDV
+333 VSSSSTSGNDDV
-345 QNQVDSLEKQIDTL
+345 QNQVDSLTEQINTL
-359 EKQFA
+359 ENQFA

-370 QKQKD
+370 QEQKD
-375 NIEQFA
+375 NIQQFA
-381 EDEVAKYYKAGSDDL
+381 AEEVAKYYKDSSDL
-396 TVADLLNQKR
+396 TVADLLNQK
-406 KSDGK
+406 SDGN

-437 AIDQSGIKS
+437 AIDQSGISS

-463 DFSTDLAAKFRSEV
+463 DFSTDLAAKFSSEV

-495 ETAKN
+495 ENAKN
-500 DFETEEQAYTNSV
+500 DFETEEQTYTNSV
-513 TDATNSATTVKA
+513 TNATNSATTVKA

-545 GKTYSGS
+545 GKTYSSS
-552 DTENVEVTLA
+552 DTENVEVTLS

-593 ISVTINGVTMTSA
+593 ISVKINGVTVTSA
-606 NTMPDMTDYHQKAQA
+606 DTMPDMTDYQTKAQA
-621 YRKAESAYTAK
+621 YRTAESAYIAK

-642 AQTLLNQYYATDA
+642 AQTLLNQYYTTDD
-655 FLNQSVK
+655 FLNQSVTD
-662 ELITDIVTTALTDN
+662 LITDIVTTALTDN
-676 LTSYTENSTSTTE
+676 LTSYTENSTSTTD

-703 TIANQLANLQSSNE
+703 TIANQLASLQSSNE

-775 KSTSESNVDEA
+775 KSTSESNADEA

-817 MAQFNKELEASGDF
+817 MAQFNKELEESGDF

-927 IITGVIL
+927 IIIGVIL

-948 MPSWVLVVT
+948 MPSWVLVVA

-987 SFIYLSNAIGTT
+987 SFVYLSNAIGTT

-1034 LLLGVI
+1034 LLLGAI

>member
-1 MHKLHHK
+1 
-8 LVLTN
+8 
-13 KVNCCN
+13 
-19 SRAGCLP
+19 
-26 ALLFWFLNI
+26 
-35 RNMKKLIKYIVS
+35 MKKLIKYIVS

-82 LNVAIVNEDKAVA
+82 LNVAIVNEDKAVV

-113 DESQNWSVVTRGTAD
+113 DDSQNWSVVTRGTAD

-281 SLLEKRANDSISYE
+281 SLVEKRANDSISYE

-306 GALSTDLATMTELLQ
+306 DALSTDLTTMTELLQ

-326 LKTTVSN
+326 LETTVSN
-333 VSSSNTNGNDDV
+333 VSSSSTSGNDDV
-345 QNQVDSLEKQIDTL
+345 QNQVDSLTEQINTL
-359 EKQFA
+359 ENQFA

-370 QKQKD
+370 QEQKD
-375 NIEQFA
+375 NIQQFA
-381 EDEVAKYYKAGSDDL
+381 AEEVAKYYKDSSDL
-396 TVADLLNQKR
+396 TVADLLNQK
-406 KSDGK
+406 SDGN
-411 SYLATTADSYRS
+411 SYLTTTADSYRS

-437 AIDQSGIKS
+437 AIDQSGISS

-463 DFSTDLAAKFRSEV
+463 DFSTDLAAKFSSEV

-495 ETAKN
+495 ENAKN
-500 DFETEEQAYTNSV
+500 DFETEEQTYTNSV
-513 TDATNSATTVKA
+513 TNATNSATTVKA
-525 KVSLTLPSRAGFVLD
+525 KVSLILPSRAGFVLD

-545 GKTYSGS
+545 GKTYSSS
-552 DTENVEVTLA
+552 DTENVEVTLS

-593 ISVTINGVTMTSA
+593 ISVKINGVTVTSA
-606 NTMPDMTDYHQKAQA
+606 DTMPDMTDYQTKAQT
-621 YRKAESAYTAK
+621 YRTAESAYTAK

-642 AQTLLNQYYATDA
+642 AQTLLNQYYTTDD
-655 FLNQSVK
+655 FLNQSVTD
-662 ELITDIVTTALTDN
+662 LITDIVTTALTDN

-689 SIKQQIDNLKAKRD
+689 SINKQIDNLKAKRD
-703 TIANQLANLQSSNE
+703 TIANQLASLQSSNE

-740 KTQETSVSS
+740 KTQESSVSS

-775 KSTSESNVDEA
+775 KSTSESNADEA

-817 MAQFNKELEASGDF
+817 MAQFNKELEESGDF

-921 VIALLA
+921 VIALLS
-927 IITGVIL
+927 IIIGVIL

-987 SFIYLSNAIGTT
+987 SFVYLSNAIGTT

-1034 LLLGVI
+1034 LLLGAI

>member
-1 MHKLHHK
+1 
-8 LVLTN
+8 
-13 KVNCCN
+13 
-19 SRAGCLP
+19 
-26 ALLFWFLNI
+26 
-35 RNMKKLIKYIVS
+35 MKKLIKYIVS

-82 LNVAIVNEDKAVA
+82 LNVAIVNEDKAVV

-113 DESQNWSVVTRGTAD
+113 DDSQNWSVVTRGTAD

-201 LYTAQQNVQVIANQ
+201 LYIAQQNVQVIANQ

-281 SLLEKRANDSISYE
+281 SLVEKRANDSISYE

-306 GALSTDLATMTELLQ
+306 DALSTDLTTMTELLQ

-326 LKTTVSN
+326 LETTVSN
-333 VSSSNTNGNDDV
+333 VSSSSTSGNDDV
-345 QNQVDSLEKQIDTL
+345 QNQVDSLTEQINTL
-359 EKQFA
+359 ENQFA

-370 QKQKD
+370 QEQKD
-375 NIEQFA
+375 NIQQFA
-381 EDEVAKYYKAGSDDL
+381 AEEVAKYYKDSSDL
-396 TVADLLNQKR
+396 TVADLLNQK
-406 KSDGK
+406 SDGN
-411 SYLATTADSYRS
+411 SYLTTTADSYRS

-437 AIDQSGIKS
+437 AIDQSGISS

-463 DFSTDLAAKFRSEV
+463 DFSTDLAAKFSSEV

-495 ETAKN
+495 ENAKN
-500 DFETEEQAYTNSV
+500 DFETEEQTYTNSV
-513 TDATNSATTVKA
+513 TNATNSATTVKA
-525 KVSLTLPSRAGFVLD
+525 KVSLILPSRAGFVLD

-545 GKTYSGS
+545 GKAYSSS
-552 DTENVEVTLA
+552 DTENVEVTLS

-593 ISVTINGVTMTSA
+593 ISVKINGVTVTSA
-606 NTMPDMTDYHQKAQA
+606 DTMPDMTDYQTKAQA
-621 YRKAESAYTAK
+621 YRTAESAYTAK

-642 AQTLLNQYYATDA
+642 AQTLLNQYYTTDD
-655 FLNQSVK
+655 FLNQSVTD
-662 ELITDIVTTALTDN
+662 LITDIVTTALTDN

-689 SIKQQIDNLKAKRD
+689 SINKQIDNLKAKRD
-703 TIANQLANLQSSNE
+703 TIANQLASLQSSNE

-775 KSTSESNVDEA
+775 KSTSESNADEA

-817 MAQFNKELEASGDF
+817 MAQFNKELEESGDF

-927 IITGVIL
+927 IIIGVIL

-948 MPSWVLVVT
+948 MPSWVLVVA

-987 SFIYLSNAIGTT
+987 SFVYLSNAIGTT

-1034 LLLGVI
+1034 LLLGAI

>member
-1 MHKLHHK
+1 
-8 LVLTN
+8 
-13 KVNCCN
+13 
-19 SRAGCLP
+19 
-26 ALLFWFLNI
+26 
-35 RNMKKLIKYIVS
+35 
-47 IGAVVL
+47 
-53 LLVAVVGLNIAIQDN
+53 
-68 NETTATSSSGTATR
+68 
-82 LNVAIVNEDKAVA
+82 
-95 SGNNTYSL
+95 
-103 GNSYIKKLEK
+103 
-113 DESQNWSVVTRGTAD
+113 
-128 SGNYQLIVI
+128 
-137 IPSDFSAKILDLNS
+137 
-151 LSAEQATIS
+151 
-160 YEVKADGNQ
+160 
-169 QIETEA
+169 
-175 TKVGKDI
+175 
-182 VSDLNNQLVDMYMA
+182 
-196 SILSN
+196 
-201 LYTAQQNVQVIANQ
+201 
-215 QSGNIYSYRTNLL
+215 
-228 GSAVDFE
+228 
-235 NNFPT
+235 
-240 LVTTANSSL
+240 
-249 TANEAL
+249 
-255 IQSLSTFSSLYNTLD
+255 
-270 SSQQSFSTDLM
+270 
-281 SLLEKRANDSISYE
+281 
-295 DFASAL
+295 
-301 MAVDP
+301 
-306 GALSTDLATMTELLQ
+306 
-321 DTQSQ
+321 
-326 LKTTVSN
+326 
-333 VSSSNTNGNDDV
+333 
-345 QNQVDSLEKQIDTL
+345 
-359 EKQFA
+359 
-364 EQLQVL
+364 
-370 QKQKD
+370 
-375 NIEQFA
+375 
-381 EDEVAKYYKAGSDDL
+381 
-396 TVADLLNQKR
+396 
-406 KSDGK
+406 
-411 SYLATTADSYRS
+411 
-423 SLQSTTSVALNQLP
+423 
-437 AIDQSGIKS
+437 
-446 LAANMTYLDASA
+446 MTYLDASA

-463 DFSTDLAAKFRSEV
+463 DFSTDLAAKFSSEV

-495 ETAKN
+495 ENAKN
-500 DFETEEQAYTNSV
+500 DFETEEQTYTNSV
-513 TDATNSATTVKA
+513 TNATNSATTVKA
-525 KVSLTLPSRAGFVLD
+525 KVSLTLPRRAGFVLD

-545 GKTYSGS
+545 GNTYSSS
-552 DTENVEVTLA
+552 DTENVEVTLS

-593 ISVTINGVTMTSA
+593 ISVKINGVTVTSA
-606 NTMPDMTDYHQKAQA
+606 DTMPDMTDYQTKAQA
-621 YRKAESAYTAK
+621 YRTAESAYTAK

-642 AQTLLNQYYATDA
+642 AQTLLNQYYTTDD
-655 FLNQSVK
+655 FLNQSVTD
-662 ELITDIVTTALTDN
+662 LITDIVTTALTDN
-676 LTSYTENSTSTTE
+676 LTSYTENSTSTTD

-703 TIANQLANLQSSNE
+703 TIANQLASLQSSNE

-775 KSTSESNVDEA
+775 KSTSESNADEA

-817 MAQFNKELEASGDF
+817 MAQFNKELEESGDF

-927 IITGVIL
+927 IIIGVIL

-948 MPSWVLVVT
+948 MPSWVLVVA

-987 SFIYLSNAIGTT
+987 SFVYLSNAIGTT

-1034 LLLGVI
+1034 LLLGAI

>member
-1 MHKLHHK
+1 
-8 LVLTN
+8 
-13 KVNCCN
+13 
-19 SRAGCLP
+19 
-26 ALLFWFLNI
+26 
-35 RNMKKLIKYIVS
+35 MKKLIKYIVS

-82 LNVAIVNEDKAVA
+82 LNVAIVNEDKAVV

-113 DESQNWSVVTRGTAD
+113 DDSQNWSVVTRGTAD

-281 SLLEKRANDSISYE
+281 SLVEKRANDSISYE

-306 GALSTDLATMTELLQ
+306 DALSTDLTTMTELLQ

-326 LKTTVSN
+326 LETTVSN
-333 VSSSNTNGNDDV
+333 VSSSSTSGNDDV
-345 QNQVDSLEKQIDTL
+345 QNQVDSLTEQINTL
-359 EKQFA
+359 ENQFA

-370 QKQKD
+370 QEQKD
-375 NIEQFA
+375 NIQQFA
-381 EDEVAKYYKAGSDDL
+381 AEEVAKYYKDSSDL
-396 TVADLLNQKR
+396 TVADLLNQK
-406 KSDGK
+406 SDGN

-437 AIDQSGIKS
+437 AIDQSGISS

-463 DFSTDLAAKFRSEV
+463 DFSTDLAAKFSSEV

-495 ETAKN
+495 ENAKN
-500 DFETEEQAYTNSV
+500 DFETEEQTYTNSV
-513 TDATNSATTVKA
+513 TNATNSATTVKA

-545 GKTYSGS
+545 GKTYSSS
-552 DTENVEVTLA
+552 DTENVEVTLS

-593 ISVTINGVTMTSA
+593 ISVKINGVTVTSA
-606 NTMPDMTDYHQKAQA
+606 DTMPDMTDYQTKAQA
-621 YRKAESAYTAK
+621 YRTAESAYTAK

-642 AQTLLNQYYATDA
+642 AQTLLNQYYTTDD
-655 FLNQSVK
+655 FLNQSVTD
-662 ELITDIVTTALTDN
+662 LITDIVTTALTDN
-676 LTSYTENSTSTTE
+676 LTSYTENSTSTTD

-703 TIANQLANLQSSNE
+703 TIANQLASLQSSNE

-775 KSTSESNVDEA
+775 KSTSESNADEA

-817 MAQFNKELEASGDF
+817 MAQFNIELEESGDF

-927 IITGVIL
+927 IIIGVIL

-948 MPSWVLVVT
+948 MPSWVLVVA

-987 SFIYLSNAIGTT
+987 SFVYLSNAIGTT

-1034 LLLGVI
+1034 LLLGAI

>member
-1 MHKLHHK
+1 
-8 LVLTN
+8 
-13 KVNCCN
+13 
-19 SRAGCLP
+19 
-26 ALLFWFLNI
+26 
-35 RNMKKLIKYIVS
+35 MKKLIKYIVS

-82 LNVAIVNEDKAVA
+82 LNVAIVNEDKAVV

-113 DESQNWSVVTRGTAD
+113 DDSQNWSVVTRGTAD

-281 SLLEKRANDSISYE
+281 SLVEKRANDSISYE

-306 GALSTDLATMTELLQ
+306 DALSTDLTTMTELLQ

-326 LKTTVSN
+326 LETTVSS
-333 VSSSNTNGNDDV
+333 VSSSSTSGNDDV
-345 QNQVDSLEKQIDTL
+345 QNQVDSLTEQINTL
-359 EKQFA
+359 ENQFA

-370 QKQKD
+370 QEQKD
-375 NIEQFA
+375 NIQQFA
-381 EDEVAKYYKAGSDDL
+381 AEEVAKYYKDSSDL
-396 TVADLLNQKR
+396 TVADLLNQK
-406 KSDGK
+406 SDGN
-411 SYLATTADSYRS
+411 SYLTTTADSYRS

-437 AIDQSGIKS
+437 AIDQSGISS

-463 DFSTDLAAKFRSEV
+463 DFSTDLAAKFSSEV

-495 ETAKN
+495 ENAKN
-500 DFETEEQAYTNSV
+500 DFETEEQTYTNSV
-513 TDATNSATTVKA
+513 TNATNSATTVKA

-545 GKTYSGS
+545 GKTYSSS
-552 DTENVEVTLA
+552 DTENVEVTLS

-571 KFTYHYDTD
+571 TFTYHYDTD

-593 ISVTINGVTMTSA
+593 ISVKINGVTVTSA
-606 NTMPDMTDYHQKAQA
+606 DTMPDMTDYQTKAQA
-621 YRKAESAYTAK
+621 YRTAESAYTAK

-642 AQTLLNQYYATDA
+642 AQTLLNQYYTTDD
-655 FLNQSVK
+655 FLNQSVTD
-662 ELITDIVTTALTDN
+662 LITDIVTTALTDN
-676 LTSYTENSTSTTE
+676 LTSYTANSSSTTE
-689 SIKQQIDNLKAKRD
+689 SIQQQIDNLKAKRD
-703 TIANQLANLQSSNE
+703 TIANQLASLQSSNE

-775 KSTSESNVDEA
+775 KSTSESNADEA

-817 MAQFNKELEASGDF
+817 MAQFNKELEESGDF

-927 IITGVIL
+927 IIIGVIL

-948 MPSWVLVVT
+948 MPSWVLVVA

-987 SFIYLSNAIGTT
+987 SFVYLSNAIGTT

-1034 LLLGVI
+1034 LLLGAI

>member
-1 MHKLHHK
+1 
-8 LVLTN
+8 
-13 KVNCCN
+13 
-19 SRAGCLP
+19 
-26 ALLFWFLNI
+26 
-35 RNMKKLIKYIVS
+35 MKKLIKYIVS

-82 LNVAIVNEDKAVA
+82 LNVAIVNEDKAVV

-113 DESQNWSVVTRGTAD
+113 DDSQNWSVVTRGTAD

-201 LYTAQQNVQVIANQ
+201 LYTAQQNVQAIANQ

-281 SLLEKRANDSISYE
+281 SLVEKRANDSISYE

-306 GALSTDLATMTELLQ
+306 DALSTDLTTMTELLQ

-326 LKTTVSN
+326 LETTVSS
-333 VSSSNTNGNDDV
+333 VSSSSTSGNDDV
-345 QNQVDSLEKQIDTL
+345 QNQVDSLTEQINTL
-359 EKQFA
+359 ENQFA

-370 QKQKD
+370 QEQKD

-381 EDEVAKYYKAGSDDL
+381 AEEVAKYYKDSSDL
-396 TVADLLNQKR
+396 TVADLLNQK
-406 KSDGK
+406 SDGN

-437 AIDQSGIKS
+437 AIDQSGIS
-446 LAANMTYLDASA
+446 NLAANMTYLDASA

-463 DFSTDLAAKFRSEV
+463 DFSTDLAAKFSSEV

-495 ETAKN
+495 ENAKN
-500 DFETEEQAYTNSV
+500 DFETEEQTYTNSV
-513 TDATNSATTVKA
+513 TNATNSATTVKA

-545 GKTYSGS
+545 GKTYSSS
-552 DTENVEVTLA
+552 DTENVEVTLS

-593 ISVTINGVTMTSA
+593 ISVKINGVTVTSA
-606 NTMPDMTDYHQKAQA
+606 DTMPDMTDYQTKAQA
-621 YRKAESAYTAK
+621 YRTAESAYTAK

-642 AQTLLNQYYATDA
+642 AQTLLNQYYTTDD
-655 FLNQSVK
+655 FLNQSVTD
-662 ELITDIVTTALTDN
+662 LITDIVTTALTDN

-689 SIKQQIDNLKAKRD
+689 SINKQIDSLKAKRD
-703 TIANQLANLQSSNE
+703 TIANQLASLQSSNE

-775 KSTSESNVDEA
+775 KSTSESNADEA

-817 MAQFNKELEASGDF
+817 MAQFNKELEESGDF

-927 IITGVIL
+927 IIIGVIL

-948 MPSWVLVVT
+948 MPSWVLVVS

-987 SFIYLSNAIGTT
+987 SFVYLSNAIGTT
-999 ATLSGVPANLK
+999 AVLSGVPANLK

-1034 LLLGVI
+1034 LLLGAI

>member
-1 MHKLHHK
+1 
-8 LVLTN
+8 
-13 KVNCCN
+13 
-19 SRAGCLP
+19 
-26 ALLFWFLNI
+26 
-35 RNMKKLIKYIVS
+35 MKKLIKYIVS

-82 LNVAIVNEDKAVA
+82 LNVAIVNEDKAVV

-113 DESQNWSVVTRGTAD
+113 DDSQNWSVVTRGTAD

-281 SLLEKRANDSISYE
+281 SLVEKRANDSISYE

-306 GALSTDLATMTELLQ
+306 DALSTDLTTMTELLQ

-326 LKTTVSN
+326 LETTVSN
-333 VSSSNTNGNDDV
+333 VSSSSTSGNDDV
-345 QNQVDSLEKQIDTL
+345 QNQVDSLTEQINTL
-359 EKQFA
+359 ENQFA

-370 QKQKD
+370 QEQKD

-381 EDEVAKYYKAGSDDL
+381 AEEVAKYYKGSSDL
-396 TVADLLNQKR
+396 TVADLLNQK
-406 KSDGK
+406 SDGN

-437 AIDQSGIKS
+437 AIDQSGISS

-463 DFSTDLAAKFRSEV
+463 DFSTDLAAKFSSEV

-495 ETAKN
+495 ENAKN
-500 DFETEEQAYTNSV
+500 DFETEEQTYTNSV
-513 TDATNSATTVKA
+513 TNATNSATTVKA

-545 GKTYSGS
+545 GKTYSSS
-552 DTENVEVTLA
+552 DTENVEVTLS

-593 ISVTINGVTMTSA
+593 ISVKINGVTVTSA
-606 NTMPDMTDYHQKAQA
+606 DTMPDMTDYQTKAQA
-621 YRKAESAYTAK
+621 YRTAESAYTAK

-642 AQTLLNQYYATDA
+642 AQTLLNQYYTTDD
-655 FLNQSVK
+655 FLNQSVTD
-662 ELITDIVTTALTDN
+662 LITDIVTTALTDN
-676 LTSYTENSTSTTE
+676 LTSYTENSTSTTD

-703 TIANQLANLQSSNE
+703 TIANQLASLQSSNE

-775 KSTSESNVDEA
+775 KSTSESNADEA

-817 MAQFNKELEASGDF
+817 MAQFNKELEESGDF

-927 IITGVIL
+927 IIIGVIL

-987 SFIYLSNAIGTT
+987 SFVYLSNAIGTT

-1034 LLLGVI
+1034 LLLGAI

>member
-1 MHKLHHK
+1 
-8 LVLTN
+8 
-13 KVNCCN
+13 
-19 SRAGCLP
+19 
-26 ALLFWFLNI
+26 
-35 RNMKKLIKYIVS
+35 MKKLIKYIVS

-82 LNVAIVNEDKAVA
+82 LNVAIVNEDKAVV

-113 DESQNWSVVTRGTAD
+113 DDSQNWSVVTRGTAD

-281 SLLEKRANDSISYE
+281 SLVEKRANDSISYE

-306 GALSTDLATMTELLQ
+306 DALSTDLTTMTELLQ

-326 LKTTVSN
+326 LETTVSS
-333 VSSSNTNGNDDV
+333 VSSSSTSGNDDV
-345 QNQVDSLEKQIDTL
+345 QNQVDSLTEQINTL
-359 EKQFA
+359 ENQFA

-370 QKQKD
+370 QEQKD
-375 NIEQFA
+375 NIQQFA
-381 EDEVAKYYKAGSDDL
+381 AEEVAKYYKDSSDL
-396 TVADLLNQKR
+396 TVADLLNQK
-406 KSDGK
+406 SDGN

-437 AIDQSGIKS
+437 AIDQSGISS

-463 DFSTDLAAKFRSEV
+463 DFSTDLAAKFSSEV

-495 ETAKN
+495 ENAKN
-500 DFETEEQAYTNSV
+500 DFETEEQTYTNSV
-513 TDATNSATTVKA
+513 TNATNSATTVKA

-545 GKTYSGS
+545 GKTYSSS
-552 DTENVEVTLA
+552 DTENVEVTLS

-593 ISVTINGVTMTSA
+593 ISVKINGVTVTSA
-606 NTMPDMTDYHQKAQA
+606 DTMPDMTDYQTKAQT
-621 YRKAESAYTAK
+621 YRTAESAYTAK

-642 AQTLLNQYYATDA
+642 AQTLLNQYYATDD
-655 FLNQSVK
+655 FLNQSVTD
-662 ELITDIVTTALTDN
+662 LITDIVTTALTDN

-689 SIKQQIDNLKAKRD
+689 SINKQIDSLKAKRD
-703 TIANQLANLQSSNE
+703 TIANQLASLQSSNE

-775 KSTSESNVDEA
+775 KSTSESNADEA

-817 MAQFNKELEASGDF
+817 MAQFNKELEESGDF

-927 IITGVIL
+927 IIIGVIL

-948 MPSWVLVVT
+948 MPSWVLVVA

-987 SFIYLSNAIGTT
+987 SFVYLSNAIGTT

-1034 LLLGVI
+1034 LLLSAI

>member
-1 MHKLHHK
+1 
-8 LVLTN
+8 
-13 KVNCCN
+13 
-19 SRAGCLP
+19 
-26 ALLFWFLNI
+26 
-35 RNMKKLIKYIVS
+35 MKKLIKYIVS

-82 LNVAIVNEDKAVA
+82 LNVAIVNEDKAVV

-113 DESQNWSVVTRGTAD
+113 DDSQNWSVVTRGTAD

-281 SLLEKRANDSISYE
+281 SLVEKRANDSISYE

-306 GALSTDLATMTELLQ
+306 DALSTDLTTMTELLQ

-326 LKTTVSN
+326 LETTVSN
-333 VSSSNTNGNDDV
+333 VSSSSASGNDDV
-345 QNQVDSLEKQIDTL
+345 QNQVDSLTEQINTL
-359 EKQFA
+359 ENQFA

-370 QKQKD
+370 QEQKD
-375 NIEQFA
+375 NIQQFA
-381 EDEVAKYYKAGSDDL
+381 AEEVAKYYKDSSDL
-396 TVADLLNQKR
+396 TVADLLNQK
-406 KSDGK
+406 SDGN
-411 SYLATTADSYRS
+411 SYLTTTADSYRS

-437 AIDQSGIKS
+437 AIDQSGISS

-463 DFSTDLAAKFRSEV
+463 DFSTDLAAKFSSEV

-495 ETAKN
+495 ENAKN
-500 DFETEEQAYTNSV
+500 DFETEEQTYTNSV
-513 TDATNSATTVKA
+513 TNATNSATTVKA

-545 GKTYSGS
+545 GKTYSSS
-552 DTENVEVTLA
+552 DTENVEVTLS

-593 ISVTINGVTMTSA
+593 ISVKINGVTVTSA
-606 NTMPDMTDYHQKAQA
+606 DTMPDMTDYQTKAQA
-621 YRKAESAYTAK
+621 YRTAESAYTAK

-642 AQTLLNQYYATDA
+642 AQTLLNQYYTTDD
-655 FLNQSVK
+655 FLNQSVTD
-662 ELITDIVTTALTDN
+662 LITDIVTTALTDN

-689 SIKQQIDNLKAKRD
+689 SINKQIDSLKAKRD
-703 TIANQLANLQSSNE
+703 TIANQLASLQSSNE

-775 KSTSESNVDEA
+775 KSTSESNADEA

-806 SSKLA
+806 SGKLA

-817 MAQFNKELEASGDF
+817 MAQFNKELEESGDF

-927 IITGVIL
+927 IIIGVIL

-948 MPSWVLVVT
+948 MPSWVLVVA

-987 SFIYLSNAIGTT
+987 SFVYLSNAIGTT

-1034 LLLGVI
+1034 LLLGAI

>member
-1 MHKLHHK
+1 
-8 LVLTN
+8 
-13 KVNCCN
+13 
-19 SRAGCLP
+19 
-26 ALLFWFLNI
+26 
-35 RNMKKLIKYIVS
+35 MKKLIKYIVS

-82 LNVAIVNEDKAVA
+82 LNVAIVNEDKAVV

-113 DESQNWSVVTRGTAD
+113 DDSQNWSVVTRGTAD

-281 SLLEKRANDSISYE
+281 SLVEKRANDSISYE

-306 GALSTDLATMTELLQ
+306 DALSTDLTTMTELLQ

-326 LKTTVSN
+326 LETTVSN
-333 VSSSNTNGNDDV
+333 VSSSSTSGNDDV
-345 QNQVDSLEKQIDTL
+345 QNQVDSLTEQINTL
-359 EKQFA
+359 ENQFA

-370 QKQKD
+370 QEQKD
-375 NIEQFA
+375 NIQQFA
-381 EDEVAKYYKAGSDDL
+381 AEEVAKYYKDSSDL
-396 TVADLLNQKR
+396 TVADLLNQK
-406 KSDGK
+406 SDGN
-411 SYLATTADSYRS
+411 SYLTTTADSYRS

-437 AIDQSGIKS
+437 AIDQSGISS

-463 DFSTDLAAKFRSEV
+463 DFSTDLAAKFSSEV

-495 ETAKN
+495 ENAKN
-500 DFETEEQAYTNSV
+500 DFETEEQTYTNSV
-513 TDATNSATTVKA
+513 TNATNSATTVKA

-545 GKTYSGS
+545 GKTYSSS
-552 DTENVEVTLA
+552 DTENVEVTLS

-593 ISVTINGVTMTSA
+593 ISVKINGVTVTSA
-606 NTMPDMTDYHQKAQA
+606 DTMPDMTDYQTKAQA
-621 YRKAESAYTAK
+621 YRTAESAYTAK

-642 AQTLLNQYYATDA
+642 AQTLLNQYYTTDD
-655 FLNQSVK
+655 FLNQSVTD
-662 ELITDIVTTALTDN
+662 LITDIVTTALTDN

-689 SIKQQIDNLKAKRD
+689 SINKQIDNLKAKRD
-703 TIANQLANLQSSNE
+703 TIANQLASLQSSNE

-775 KSTSESNVDEA
+775 KSTSESNADEA

-817 MAQFNKELEASGDF
+817 MAQFNKELEESGDF

-927 IITGVIL
+927 IIIGVIL

-987 SFIYLSNAIGTT
+987 SFVYLSNAIGTT

-1034 LLLGVI
+1034 LLLGAI

>member
-1 MHKLHHK
+1 
-8 LVLTN
+8 
-13 KVNCCN
+13 
-19 SRAGCLP
+19 
-26 ALLFWFLNI
+26 
-35 RNMKKLIKYIVS
+35 MKKLIKYIVS

-113 DESQNWSVVTRGTAD
+113 DDSQNWSVVTRGTAD

-235 NNFPT
+235 NNFPA
-240 LVTTANSSL
+240 LVTTANSNL

-281 SLLEKRANDSISYE
+281 SLVEKRANDSISYA

-326 LKTTVSN
+326 LETTVSN
-333 VSSSNTNGNDDV
+333 VSSSSTNGNDDV

-359 EKQFA
+359 EKQFYT
-364 EQLQVL
+364 LK
-370 QKQKD
+370 KQKD

-381 EDEVAKYYKAGSDDL
+381 KDEVEKYYKDSS
-396 TVADLLNQKR
+396 VADLLNQKR

-411 SYLATTADSYRS
+411 SYLDPTAASYRS
-423 SLQSTTSVALNQLP
+423 SLQSITLAALKQLP
-437 AIDQSGIKS
+437 AIDPNDISS
-446 LAANMTYLDASA
+446 YLDKSA

-463 DFSTDLAAKFRSEV
+463 AFDTELADRFSSEV
-477 SYTPSAL
+477 SYKHTASAL
-484 SSELAAAKTAL
+484 LTELADAKTAL
-495 ETAKN
+495 EKAKN
-500 DFETEEQAYTNSV
+500 DFEQQTYTNSV
-513 TDATNSATTVKA
+513 TNATNSATTVKA
-525 KVSLTLPSRAGFVLD
+525 KVSLTLPSRAGFILD

-571 KFTYHYDTD
+571 KFTYHYDTATTS
-580 TADTTD
+580 TAA
-586 DSSVSDS
+586 DSSASDS

-606 NTMPDMTDYHQKAQA
+606 NTMPNMTDYQAKAQA
-621 YRKAESAYTAK
+621 YREAESAYTAK

-642 AQTLLNQYYATDA
+642 AQTLLNQYYTTDD
-655 FLNQSVK
+655 FLNQSVTD
-662 ELITDIVTTALTDN
+662 LITDIIKTALTDN
-676 LTSYTENSTSTTE
+676 LTSSTPTTE
-689 SIKQQIDNLKAKRD
+689 SIQQQIEKLEEKRK
-703 TIANQLANLQSSNE
+703 TIAGQLASLQSSNE

-727 NAVQS
+727 NTVQS

-749 ALSDSDSTLGTLSST
+749 ALSDSDSTLSTLSST

-786 SQVSTLFSSF
+786 SQVSILFSSF
-796 NSDVE
+796 NSDVK

-927 IITGVIL
+927 IIIGVIL
-934 GSVSASRLSVEREL
+934 GSISASRLSVEREL

-973 FKAFGMGLSLFMTI
+973 FKAFGMGVSLFMTI
-987 SFIYLSNAIGTT
+987 SFVYLSNAIGTT
-999 ATLSGVPANLK
+999 ATLSGVPASLK

-1034 LLLGVI
+1034 LLLGAI

>member
-1 MHKLHHK
+1 
-8 LVLTN
+8 
-13 KVNCCN
+13 
-19 SRAGCLP
+19 
-26 ALLFWFLNI
+26 
-35 RNMKKLIKYIVS
+35 MKKLIKYIVS

-82 LNVAIVNEDKAVA
+82 LNVAIVNEDKAVV

-113 DESQNWSVVTRGTAD
+113 DDSQNWSVVTRGTAD

-281 SLLEKRANDSISYE
+281 SLVEKRANDSISYE

-306 GALSTDLATMTELLQ
+306 DALSTDLTTMTELLQ

-326 LKTTVSN
+326 LETTVSN
-333 VSSSNTNGNDDV
+333 VSSSSTSGNDDV
-345 QNQVDSLEKQIDTL
+345 QNQVDSLTEQINTL
-359 EKQFA
+359 ENQFA

-370 QKQKD
+370 QEQKD
-375 NIEQFA
+375 NIQQFA
-381 EDEVAKYYKAGSDDL
+381 AEEVAKYYKDSSDL
-396 TVADLLNQKR
+396 TVADLLNQK
-406 KSDGK
+406 SDGN

-437 AIDQSGIKS
+437 AIDQSGISS

-463 DFSTDLAAKFRSEV
+463 DFSTDLAANFSSEV

-495 ETAKN
+495 ENAKN
-500 DFETEEQAYTNSV
+500 DFETEEQTYTNSV
-513 TDATNSATTVKA
+513 TNATNSATTVKA

-545 GKTYSGS
+545 GKTYSSS
-552 DTENVEVTLA
+552 DTENVEVTLS

-593 ISVTINGVTMTSA
+593 ISVKINGVTVTSA
-606 NTMPDMTDYHQKAQA
+606 DTMPDMTDYQTKAQA
-621 YRKAESAYTAK
+621 YRTAESAYTAK

-642 AQTLLNQYYATDA
+642 AQTLLNQYYTTDD
-655 FLNQSVK
+655 FLNQSVTD
-662 ELITDIVTTALTDN
+662 LITDIVTTALTDN
-676 LTSYTENSTSTTE
+676 LTSYTENSTSTTD

-703 TIANQLANLQSSNE
+703 TIANQLASLQSSNE

-740 KTQETSVSS
+740 KTQESSVSS

-775 KSTSESNVDEA
+775 KSTSESNADEA

-817 MAQFNKELEASGDF
+817 MAQFNKELEESGDF

-900 QKVKDKFSINKLQ
+900 QKVKDKFRINKLQ

-927 IITGVIL
+927 IIIGVIL

-987 SFIYLSNAIGTT
+987 SFVYLSNAIGTT

-1034 LLLGVI
+1034 LLLGAI

>member
-1 MHKLHHK
+1 
-8 LVLTN
+8 
-13 KVNCCN
+13 
-19 SRAGCLP
+19 
-26 ALLFWFLNI
+26 
-35 RNMKKLIKYIVS
+35 MKKLIKYIAS

-82 LNVAIVNEDKAVA
+82 LNVAIVNEDKAVV

-113 DESQNWSVVTRGTAD
+113 DDSQNWSVVTRGTAD

-201 LYTAQQNVQVIANQ
+201 LYTAQQNVQVVANQ

-240 LVTTANSSL
+240 LLTTANSSL

-281 SLLEKRANDSISYE
+281 SLVEKRANDSISYA

-306 GALSTDLATMTELLQ
+306 DALSTDLTTMTELLQ

-326 LKTTVSN
+326 LETTVSN
-333 VSSSNTNGNDDV
+333 VSSSSTSGNDDV

-375 NIEQFA
+375 NIKQFA
-381 EDEVAKYYKAGSDDL
+381 KDEVAKYYNKDSSDL

-446 LAANMTYLDASA
+446 LADNMTYLDASA

-463 DFSTDLAAKFRSEV
+463 DFSTNLADKFSSEV

-552 DTENVEVTLA
+552 DTENVEVTSS

-593 ISVTINGVTMTSA
+593 ISVTINGVTVTSA
-606 NTMPDMTDYHQKAQA
+606 DTMSDITDYQTKAQD
-621 YRKAESAYTAK
+621 YCTAESAYTAK

-642 AQTLLNQYYATDA
+642 AQTLLNQYYEKTDA

-662 ELITDIVTTALTDN
+662 ELIIDIVTTALYDS
-676 LTSYTENSTSTTE
+676 LTNYEDSTPKPE
-689 SIKQQIDNLKAKRD
+689 SIKQQIDNLKAKRV
-703 TIANQLANLQSSNE
+703 TITNQLASLQSSNE

-796 NSDVE
+796 NSDVK

-831 VGSFVKVLNNA
+831 VGSFAKVLNNA

-927 IITGVIL
+927 IIIGVIL
-934 GSVSASRLSVEREL
+934 GSISASRLSVEREL

-973 FKAFGMGLSLFMTI
+973 FKAFGMGMSLFMTI
-987 SFIYLSNAIGTT
+987 SFVYLSNAIGTT

-1034 LLLGVI
+1034 LLLGAI

>member
-1 MHKLHHK
+1 
-8 LVLTN
+8 
-13 KVNCCN
+13 
-19 SRAGCLP
+19 
-26 ALLFWFLNI
+26 
-35 RNMKKLIKYIVS
+35 MKKLIKYIVS

-68 NETTATSSSGTATR
+68 NETTATSPSGTATR
-82 LNVAIVNEDKAVA
+82 LNVAIVNEDKAVV

-113 DESQNWSVVTRGTAD
+113 DDSQNWSVVTRGTAD

-215 QSGNIYSYRTNLL
+215 QTGNIYSYRTNLL

-240 LVTTANSSL
+240 LLTTANSNL

-281 SLLEKRANDSISYE
+281 SLVEKRANDSISYA

-306 GALSTDLATMTELLQ
+306 DALSTDLTTMTELLQ

-326 LKTTVSN
+326 LETTVSN
-333 VSSSNTNGNDDV
+333 VSSSSTSGNDDV

-375 NIEQFA
+375 NIKQFA
-381 EDEVAKYYKAGSDDL
+381 KDEVAKYYKAGSDDL

-446 LAANMTYLDASA
+446 LADNMTYLDASA

-463 DFSTDLAAKFRSEV
+463 DFSTNLADKFSSEV

-552 DTENVEVTLA
+552 DTENVEVTSS

-593 ISVTINGVTMTSA
+593 ISVTINGVTVTSA
-606 NTMPDMTDYHQKAQA
+606 DTMSDITDYQTKAQD
-621 YRKAESAYTAK
+621 YCTAESAYTAK

-642 AQTLLNQYYATDA
+642 AQTLLNQYYEKTDA

-662 ELITDIVTTALTDN
+662 ELIIDIVTTALYDS
-676 LTSYTENSTSTTE
+676 LTNYEDSTPKPE
-689 SIKQQIDNLKAKRD
+689 SIKQQIDNLKAKRV
-703 TIANQLANLQSSNE
+703 TITNQLASLQSSNE

-775 KSTSESNVDEA
+775 KSTSESNADEA
-786 SQVSTLFSSF
+786 SQVNTLFSSF

-801 SAQSN
+801 SVRSD

-817 MAQFNKELEASGDF
+817 MAQFNKELEESGDF

-874 RPFTWILLLEIVTLF
+874 RPFTWILLLEIATLF

-927 IITGVIL
+927 IIIGVIL

-948 MPSWVLVVT
+948 MPSWVLVVA

-973 FKAFGMGLSLFMTI
+973 FKAFGMGLSLFMII
-987 SFIYLSNAIGTT
+987 SFVYLSNAIGTT

-1034 LLLGVI
+1034 LLLGAI

>member
-1 MHKLHHK
+1 
-8 LVLTN
+8 
-13 KVNCCN
+13 
-19 SRAGCLP
+19 
-26 ALLFWFLNI
+26 
-35 RNMKKLIKYIVS
+35 MKKLIKYIVS

-82 LNVAIVNEDKAVA
+82 LNVAIVNEDKAVV

-113 DESQNWSVVTRGTAD
+113 DDSQNWSVVTRGTAD

-201 LYTAQQNVQVIANQ
+201 LYTAQQNVQVVANQ

-240 LVTTANSSL
+240 LLTTANSSL

-281 SLLEKRANDSISYE
+281 SLVEKRANDSISYA

-326 LKTTVSN
+326 LETTVSN
-333 VSSSNTNGNDDV
+333 VSSSSTSGNDDV

-375 NIEQFA
+375 NIKQFA
-381 EDEVAKYYKAGSDDL
+381 KDEVAKYYNKDSSDL

-446 LAANMTYLDASA
+446 LADNMTYLDASA

-463 DFSTDLAAKFRSEV
+463 DFSTNLADKFSSEV

-593 ISVTINGVTMTSA
+593 ISVTINGVTVTSA
-606 NTMPDMTDYHQKAQA
+606 DTMSDITDYQTKAQD
-621 YRKAESAYTAK
+621 YRTAESAYTAK

-642 AQTLLNQYYATDA
+642 AQTLLNQYYEKTDA

-662 ELITDIVTTALTDN
+662 ELIIDIVTTALYDS
-676 LTSYTENSTSTTE
+676 LTNYEDSTPKPE
-689 SIKQQIDNLKAKRD
+689 SIKQQIDNLKAKRV
-703 TIANQLANLQSSNE
+703 TITNQLASLQSSNE

-796 NSDVE
+796 NSDVK

-874 RPFTWILLLEIVTLF
+874 RPFTWILLLEIATLF

-927 IITGVIL
+927 IINGVIL

-973 FKAFGMGLSLFMTI
+973 FKAFGMGMSLFMTI
-987 SFIYLSNAIGTT
+987 SFVYLSNAIGTT

-1034 LLLGVI
+1034 LLLGAI

>member
-1 MHKLHHK
+1 
-8 LVLTN
+8 
-13 KVNCCN
+13 
-19 SRAGCLP
+19 
-26 ALLFWFLNI
+26 
-35 RNMKKLIKYIVS
+35 MKKLIKYIVS

-82 LNVAIVNEDKAVA
+82 LNVAIVNEDKAVV

-113 DESQNWSVVTRGTAD
+113 DDSQNWSVVTRGTAD

-281 SLLEKRANDSISYE
+281 SLVEKRANDSISYE

-306 GALSTDLATMTELLQ
+306 DALSTDLTTMTELLQ

-326 LKTTVSN
+326 LETTVSN
-333 VSSSNTNGNDDV
+333 VSSSSTSGNDDV
-345 QNQVDSLEKQIDTL
+345 QNQVDSLTEQINTL
-359 EKQFA
+359 ENQFA

-370 QKQKD
+370 QEQKD
-375 NIEQFA
+375 NIQQFA
-381 EDEVAKYYKAGSDDL
+381 AEEVAKYYKDSSDL
-396 TVADLLNQKR
+396 TVADLLNQK
-406 KSDGK
+406 SDGN

-437 AIDQSGIKS
+437 AIDQSGISS

-463 DFSTDLAAKFRSEV
+463 DFSTDLAAKFSSEV

-495 ETAKN
+495 ENAKN
-500 DFETEEQAYTNSV
+500 DFETEEQTYTNSV
-513 TDATNSATTVKA
+513 TNATNSATTVKA

-545 GKTYSGS
+545 GKTYSSS
-552 DTENVEVTLA
+552 DTENVEVTLS

-593 ISVTINGVTMTSA
+593 ISVKINGVTVTSA
-606 NTMPDMTDYHQKAQA
+606 DTMPDMTDYQTKAQA
-621 YRKAESAYTAK
+621 YRTAESAYTAK

-642 AQTLLNQYYATDA
+642 AQTLLNQYYTTDD
-655 FLNQSVK
+655 FLNQSVTD
-662 ELITDIVTTALTDN
+662 LITDIVTTALTDN
-676 LTSYTENSTSTTE
+676 LTSYTENSTSTTD

-703 TIANQLANLQSSNE
+703 TIANQLASLQSSNE

-775 KSTSESNVDEA
+775 KSTSESNADEA

-817 MAQFNKELEASGDF
+817 MAQFNKELEESGDF

-927 IITGVIL
+927 IIIGVIL

-948 MPSWVLVVT
+948 MPSWVLVVA

-987 SFIYLSNAIGTT
+987 SFVYLSNAIGTT

-1034 LLLGVI
+1034 LLLGAI